1 MFLPLFFVTF
11 AAIIT
16 YLNKKRTKNMKHIR
30 HYLTALFAIALSLM
44 VWADSGELFTSGK
57 LSSSLINCIVQDKYG
72 YIWVGTEYG
81 LSKFDGYRFTNYLH
95 NEEDTTSITDNI
107 ISDLLVDKKGNLWI
121 GCAKGLM
128 RYNYETNNFSRL
140 QFPDGRKPR
149 IYSMVESHRGDILLG
164 TAGYGLYSVKNNG
177 IEKTAN
183 NRFTIKWERAY
194 AKRDSDVFFTHIYED
209 KHHYL
214 WQSSHLS
221 TFTRF
226 IEKQG
231 KVQRKDFKSPYG
243 APVAFIQHRP
253 QAMLI
258 VCMYGIIYY
267 DYRTGRIADAGYD
280 LGTFKNHVTINNATF
295 DHEGNLYISTSEH
308 GALIIKKGSN
318 KVEQL
323 ENSNSNFNLSTAF
336 VNDIIEDKDNN
347 LWIGC
352 YKKGLYLLNQRQQA
366 FSSWSFSAQNY
377 IIGSSVSSIA
387 PGENGETWCTVQ
399 NSGVFC
405 FDASGKIIAH
415 PTSPAGTCIIYKD
428 RRGAYWISNGSA
440 LYSYN
445 PHTGAYQEKL
455 TFTSAGIYCMTDDNQ
470 GNLYI
475 SVYSKGLYIYN
486 VESGK
491 VTVLNMRQRGNKG
504 FLCNDW
510 VRSMAF
516 DHTGHLW
523 IGTSNGVS
531 CLNTKTL
538 SFKDFGWNN
547 ILKDRQANGIC
558 EGKNGNMIIG
568 TEEGLYLFDR
578 KNNKTLALPH
588 AEVLKGKQVCS
599 IIKDHQGDL
608 WISTTMGIWQYD
620 QKNRQ
625 FIGHING
632 NGLTTREYVLGSSM
646 HTASDLIAFGTSD
659 GITTFYPERVKAKK
673 MELGDVHLTNFIID
687 GKPINCLTDE
697 FTIPYEENSFT
708 LEFSLL
714 NYRNTD
720 NISFQYR
727 INEGKWNS
735 TNEGSNAVSFNKLK
749 PGSYTLEVRAMS
761 NGNFSKKSTIIHIK
775 VCDPWYASTWAF
787 LLYFLTAAGII
798 LYIIYRYERH
808 RKEDLEETKM
818 QFLINA
824 THDIRSPLTLIME
837 PLKKLKERLGN
848 AEEYQADIDTID
860 RNAQRLLTLVNQI
873 LDKRRL
879 DKHQMNLSCRETNLV
894 EFSQGLVSLFTYNA
908 NLRGINIR
916 LEMPETPVNAWI
928 DRNKLDKAIANLL
941 SNAFKYTPNGGEI
954 IFRIEKQDK
963 KVLLYVI
970 DSGKGLGK
978 NDDAKTLFERFYQGK
993 NSADMHLGG
1002 SGIGLNLCRSIVRL
1016 HGGDVTARN
1025 REDGT
1030 SGACFIIELPLG
1042 KEHLKDSQINSDYV
1056 VNGKKQQRGA
1066 ASRNSKIL
1074 LVDDDIEI
1082 CRYLKSELSDW
1093 YRFVICNNGKE
1104 ALKQLLSGDFD
1115 LVVSDVV
1122 MPEMDGITLLRN
1134 IKGNANISHV
1144 PVIMLTSKS
1153 EISDRLEGIK
1163 LGADAY
1169 LAKPFS
1175 LEELHLT
1182 IDNLIDNVRRLKGK
1196 FSGALKQDD
1205 KVEKIEVKGYD
1216 EELMER
1222 IMKVVN
1228 ENLSDSDFNVEKMC
1242 DEVGVSRTQLHR
1254 KLKEMTGVP
1263 TSEFLRN
1270 IRLNEAARL
1279 IREHKINITQVSYMV
1294 GFANNS
1300 HFSTAF
1306 KKYFGMSPT
1315 EYAAKYTE

>member
-1 MFLPLFFVTF
+1 MIHPQTAVLGRAGGGMETISSVVGVADGLMLFVVKNHGLYLLDEKTGNTKLLQSPAGPIKVYSDFRKNVYVYGRDGIYEYDWKHQTYRLLLPANGLSLDGMQVDAAGNIYF
-11 AAIIT
+11 ASPGNGLYVWNRKSGKMTQYLMDDKRPHKTICNNWISEIRLDSRGWLWCATANGVSCMDTKTGYFDIILSRPLLEGKT
-16 YLNKKRTKNMKHIR
+16 CYSTLELSDGKI
-30 HYLTALFAIALSLM
+30 AIATEMGLYLYDRKKQQTTPWPHSESISGLRIYSLKKD
-44 VWADSGELFTSGK
+44 A
-57 LSSSLINCIVQDKYG
+57 
-72 YIWVGTEYG
+72 
-81 LSKFDGYRFTNYLH
+81 
-95 NEEDTTSITDNI
+95 
-107 ISDLLVDKKGNLWI
+107 KGNLWMSTAQGI
-121 GCAKGLM
+121 WCYDSKAKSFFSFEKGNGLLTKE
-128 RYNYETNNFSRL
+128 YLAGVVGSTS
-140 QFPDGRKPR
+140 DGV
-149 IYSMVESHRGDILLG
+149 IC
-164 TAGYGLYSVKNNG
+164 YGNSEGLTYFRPSQVKNYD
-177 IEKTAN
+177 EKTSA
-183 NRFTIKWERAY
+183 
-194 AKRDSDVFFTHIYED
+194 IY
-209 KHHYL
+209 
-214 WQSSHLS
+214 LS
-221 TFTRF
+221 GVLLDGKMAPF
-226 IEKQG
+226 IG
-231 KVQRKDFKSPYG
+231 DNLSVPSDFKS
-243 APVAFIQHRP
+243 I
-253 QAMLI
+253 
-258 VCMYGIIYY
+258 
-267 DYRTGRIADAGYD
+267 
-280 LGTFKNHVTINNATF
+280 
-295 DHEGNLYISTSEH
+295 
-308 GALIIKKGSN
+308 
-318 KVEQL
+318 
-323 ENSNSNFNLSTAF
+323 
-336 VNDIIEDKDNN
+336 
-347 LWIGC
+347 
-352 YKKGLYLLNQRQQA
+352 
-366 FSSWSFSAQNY
+366 
-377 IIGSSVSSIA
+377 
-387 PGENGETWCTVQ
+387 
-399 NSGVFC
+399 
-405 FDASGKIIAH
+405 
-415 PTSPAGTCIIYKD
+415 
-428 RRGAYWISNGSA
+428 
-440 LYSYN
+440 
-445 PHTGAYQEKL
+445 
-455 TFTSAGIYCMTDDNQ
+455 
-470 GNLYI
+470 
-475 SVYSKGLYIYN
+475 
-486 VESGK
+486 
-491 VTVLNMRQRGNKG
+491 VLN
-504 FLCNDW
+504 
-510 VRSMAF
+510 
-516 DHTGHLW
+516 
-523 IGTSNGVS
+523 
-531 CLNTKTL
+531 
-538 SFKDFGWNN
+538 
-547 ILKDRQANGIC
+547 
-558 EGKNGNMIIG
+558 
-568 TEEGLYLFDR
+568 
-578 KNNKTLALPH
+578 
-588 AEVLKGKQVCS
+588 
-599 IIKDHQGDL
+599 
-608 WISTTMGIWQYD
+608 
-620 QKNRQ
+620 
-625 FIGHING
+625 
-632 NGLTTREYVLGSSM
+632 
-646 HTASDLIAFGTSD
+646 
-659 GITTFYPERVKAKK
+659 
-673 MELGDVHLTNFIID
+673 
-687 GKPINCLTDE
+687 
-697 FTIPYEENSFT
+697 
-708 LEFSLL
+708 FSLL
-714 NYRNTD
+714 DYQSVG
-720 NISFQYR
+720 NIVFQYR
-727 INEGKWNS
+727 INGGKWI
-735 TNEGSNAVSFNKLK
+735 SNAAGDNSFNFTGL
-749 PGSYTLEVRAMS
+749 SYGHYRIEVRTYC
-761 NGNFSKKSTIIHIK
+761 NGKYSIYNKVIK
-775 VCDPWYASTWAF
+775 LNVLAPWYLTVWAKLIYLSLVLGF
-787 LLYFLTAAGII
+787 MAAVIF
-798 LYIIYRYERH
+798 IYLHKKKR
-808 RKEDLEETKM
+808 DLEEAKM

-848 AEEYQADIDTID
+848 AEEYHEDIDTMD

-873 LDKRRL
+873 LDKGRL

-894 EFSQGLVSLFTYNA
+894 EFSRGLVSLFTYNA

-1016 HGGDVTARN
+1016 HGGDVYAHN
-1025 REDGT
+1025 REDGK

-1042 KEHLKDSQINSDYV
+1042 KEHLKNNQICLDNV
-1056 VNGKKQQRGA
+1056 GTKKKQQRGA

-1196 FSGALKQDD
+1196 FTGALKQDD
-1205 KVEKIEVKGYD
+1205 KVEKVEVKGYD

-1315 EYAAKYTE
+1315 EYAARYSE

>member
-1 MFLPLFFVTF
+1 MKRLLLFGV
-11 AAIIT
+11 
-16 YLNKKRTKNMKHIR
+16 LC
-30 HYLTALFAIALSLM
+30 LM
-44 VWADSGELFTSGK
+44 QMLACFSYANSGRLYTSNDM
-57 LSSSLINCIVQDKYG
+57 SSSLIRCIIQDKYG
-72 YIWVGTEYG
+72 FIWVGTNYG
-81 LSKFDGYRFTNYLH
+81 LNRFDGYKFSTYLC
-95 NEEDTTSITDNI
+95 NPADTTTIQDNGI
-107 ISDLLVDKKGNLWI
+107 VKVYPYSKEFLFVATNRGLYKYSYLTNSFQHIVLEKHDEKIRISSLVEDRKHNLLI
-121 GCAKGLM
+121 
-128 RYNYETNNFSRL
+128 
-140 QFPDGRKPR
+140 
-149 IYSMVESHRGDILLG
+149 G
-164 TAGYGLYSVKNNG
+164 TAGYGAYKLDMTTGKVTRLSRKSANSV
-177 IEKTAN
+177 
-183 NRFTIKWERAY
+183 
-194 AKRDSDVFFTHIYED
+194 DDFFGMLFFDDEG
-209 KHHYL
+209 YL
-214 WQSSHLS
+214 WQANHTKVL
-221 TFTRF
+221 R
-226 IEKQG
+226 KYKYDG
-231 KVQRKDFKSPYG
+231 KSIRLVSVYEPKDLFGIRKLYATDKKGFF
-243 APVAFIQHRP
+243 VAHTG
-253 QAMLI
+253 
-258 VCMYGIIYY
+258 GIMRY
-267 DYRTGRIADAGYD
+267 DYASHSFSRYDFDFSAHQGAGYISTATLD
-280 LGTFKNHVTINNATF
+280 KYGNLWLGTSGDGTFKIPHGSRKAYRVELNNQSFIF
-295 DHEGNLYISTSEH
+295 DNAHISDLLIDRDGNQWY
-308 GALIIKKGSN
+308 
-318 KVEQL
+318 
-323 ENSNSNFNLSTAF
+323 
-336 VNDIIEDKDNN
+336 
-347 LWIGC
+347 GC
-352 YKKGLYLLNQRQQA
+352 YMKGLFLSNNDRNVFHSVTLDDLGAGMETISSVVGVADGLMLFVVKNHGLYLLDEKTGNTRKLKCPAGLVKVYSDFRKKVYVYASEGIYEYDWKHQTYQLLLPNNGL
-366 FSSWSFSAQNY
+366 SFDGMQIDAAGNMYLTSQ
-377 IIGSSVSSIA
+377 G
-387 PGENGETWCTVQ
+387 NGLYVW
-399 NSGVFC
+399 NRK
-405 FDASGKIIAH
+405 SGKM
-415 PTSPAGTCIIYKD
+415 TQYLMDD
-428 RRGAYWISNGSA
+428 RRPHKTICNNWIADIRLDS
-440 LYSYN
+440 
-445 PHTGAYQEKL
+445 
-455 TFTSAGIYCMTDDNQ
+455 
-470 GNLYI
+470 
-475 SVYSKGLYIYN
+475 
-486 VESGK
+486 
-491 VTVLNMRQRGNKG
+491 RG
-504 FLCNDW
+504 
-510 VRSMAF
+510 R
-516 DHTGHLW
+516 LW
-523 IGTSNGVS
+523 CATTNGVS
-531 CLNTKTL
+531 CMDTKTGYFDVIL
-538 SFKDFGWNN
+538 SRP
-547 ILKDRQANGIC
+547 LL
-558 EGKNGNMIIG
+558 EGKTCYSTLELSDSKIAIA
-568 TEEGLYLFDR
+568 TEMGLYLYDAKKQQTTPWPHSESISGLR
-578 KNNKTLALPH
+578 IYSLEKDAKGTL
-588 AEVLKGKQVCS
+588 
-599 IIKDHQGDL
+599 
-608 WISTTMGIWQYD
+608 WMSTAQGIWCYD
-620 QKNRQ
+620 SKAKS
-625 FIGHING
+625 FFSFEKG
-632 NGLTTREYVLGSSM
+632 NGLLTKEYLAGVFGSTPDGVICYGNSEGLTYFRPSEVKDYNEKMSAIYLSGVL
-646 HTASDLIAFGTSD
+646 L
-659 GITTFYPERVKAKK
+659 
-673 MELGDVHLTNFIID
+673 D
-687 GKPINCLTDE
+687 GKMAPFIGDNLSVPSD
-697 FTIPYEENSFT
+697 FKSIVLS
-708 LEFSLL
+708 FSLL
-714 NYRNTD
+714 DYQSVG
-720 NISFQYR
+720 NIVFQYR
-727 INEGKWNS
+727 INGGKWISNTVGDNS
-735 TNEGSNAVSFNKLK
+735 LNFTGL
-749 PGSYTLEVRAMS
+749 SYGHYRIEVRTYC
-761 NGNFSKKSTIIHIK
+761 NGKYSMYNK
-775 VCDPWYASTWAF
+775 VINLDVLAPWYLTVWAKLIYLF
-787 LLYFLTAAGII
+787 LILGFTAAVII
-798 LYIIYRYERH
+798 VFL
-808 RKEDLEETKM
+808 RKKKRDLEEAKM

-879 DKHQMNLSCRETNLV
+879 DKHQMKLSCRETNLV
-894 EFSQGLVSLFTYNA
+894 EFSRGLVSLFTYNA

-916 LEMPETPVNAWI
+916 LEIPETPVNAWI

-1042 KEHLKDSQINSDYV
+1042 KEHLKNNQIYSD
-1056 VNGKKQQRGA
+1056 NGETKKKQQRDA
-1066 ASRNSKIL
+1066 ASRNCKIL

-1104 ALKQLLSGDFD
+1104 ALNQLFSDDFD
-1115 LVVSDVV
+1115 LVISDVV
-1122 MPEMDGITLLRN
+1122 MPEMDGITLLKN

-1205 KVEKIEVKGYD
+1205 KVEKIEVKGND

-1228 ENLSDSDFNVEKMC
+1228 ENMSDSDFNVEKMC

>member
-1 MFLPLFFVTF
+1 MKRFILFSIFCFVQ
-11 AAIIT
+11 
-16 YLNKKRTKNMKHIR
+16 M
-30 HYLTALFAIALSLM
+30 LTCFSYAN
-44 VWADSGELFTSGK
+44 SGRLYTSNDM
-57 LSSSLINCIVQDKYG
+57 SSSLIRCIIQDKYG
-72 YIWVGTEYG
+72 FIWVGTNYG
-81 LSKFDGYRFTNYLH
+81 LNRFDGYKFSTYLC
-95 NEEDTTSITDNI
+95 NPADTTTIQDNDI
-107 ISDLLVDKKGNLWI
+107 VKLYPYSKEFLFVATNRGLYKYSYLTNSFQHIVLEKIDEKIRISSLIEDGKHNLLI
-121 GCAKGLM
+121 
-128 RYNYETNNFSRL
+128 
-140 QFPDGRKPR
+140 
-149 IYSMVESHRGDILLG
+149 G
-164 TAGYGLYSVKNNG
+164 TAGYGAYRLDMTTGKVTRLSRKSANSV
-177 IEKTAN
+177 
-183 NRFTIKWERAY
+183 
-194 AKRDSDVFFTHIYED
+194 DDFFAMLFFDDEG
-209 KHHYL
+209 YL
-214 WQSSHLS
+214 WQANHTKVL
-221 TFTRF
+221 R
-226 IEKQG
+226 KYKYNG
-231 KVQRKDFKSPYG
+231 KSIKLVSVYEPKGLFSVCKLYAADKKGFF
-243 APVAFIQHRP
+243 VAH
-253 QAMLI
+253 
-258 VCMYGIIYY
+258 VGGIMRY
-267 DYRTGRIADAGYD
+267 DYASHRFSRYDFDFSAHQGAGYISAVTLD
-280 LGTFKNHVTINNATF
+280 KYGNLWLGTSGDGTFKIPHGSRKAYRVELNNQSFIF
-295 DHEGNLYISTSEH
+295 DNAHISDLLIDRDGNQWY
-308 GALIIKKGSN
+308 
-318 KVEQL
+318 
-323 ENSNSNFNLSTAF
+323 
-336 VNDIIEDKDNN
+336 
-347 LWIGC
+347 GC
-352 YKKGLYLLNQRQQA
+352 YMKGLFLSNNDKNVFHPVSLDELGAGMETISSVVGVADGLMLFVVKNHGLYLLDEKTGNTKLLQ
-366 FSSWSFSAQNY
+366 
-377 IIGSSVSSIA
+377 
-387 PGENGETWCTVQ
+387 
-399 NSGVFC
+399 
-405 FDASGKIIAH
+405 
-415 PTSPAGTCIIYKD
+415 SPAGPIKVYSDFRKDVYVYGRDGIYEYDWKHQTYRLLLPANGFSLD
-428 RRGAYWISNGSA
+428 YMQVDAAGNIYFTSQGNGLYVWNRKSGKMTQYLMDDKRPHKTICNNWISEIRLDS
-440 LYSYN
+440 
-445 PHTGAYQEKL
+445 
-455 TFTSAGIYCMTDDNQ
+455 
-470 GNLYI
+470 
-475 SVYSKGLYIYN
+475 
-486 VESGK
+486 
-491 VTVLNMRQRGNKG
+491 RG
-504 FLCNDW
+504 W
-510 VRSMAF
+510 
-516 DHTGHLW
+516 LW
-523 IGTSNGVS
+523 CATANGVS
-531 CLNTKTL
+531 CMDTKTGYFDIIL
-538 SFKDFGWNN
+538 SRP
-547 ILKDRQANGIC
+547 LL
-558 EGKNGNMIIG
+558 EGKSCYSTLELSDGKIALA
-568 TEEGLYLFDR
+568 TEMGLYLYDR
-578 KNNKTLALPH
+578 KKQQTTPWPH
-588 AEVLKGKQVCS
+588 SESISGLRIYSLK
-599 IIKDHQGDL
+599 KDVKGNL
-608 WISTTMGIWQYD
+608 WMSTAQGIWCYD
-620 QKNRQ
+620 SKAKS
-625 FIGHING
+625 FFSFEKG
-632 NGLTTREYVLGSSM
+632 NGLLTKEYLAGVVGS
-646 HTASDLIAFGTSD
+646 TSD
-659 GITTFYPERVKAKK
+659 GVICYGNSEGLTYFQPSEVKDYNEKTSAIY
-673 MELGDVHLTNFIID
+673 LSGVLLD
-687 GKPINCLTDE
+687 GKMAPFIGDNLSVPSD
-697 FTIPYEENSFT
+697 FKSIVLSFSQ
-708 LEFSLL
+708 LDYQSVG
-714 NYRNTD
+714 
-720 NISFQYR
+720 NIVFQYR
-727 INEGKWNS
+727 INGGKWI
-735 TNEGSNAVSFNKLK
+735 SNAAGDNSFNFTGL
-749 PGSYTLEVRAMS
+749 SYGHYRIEVRTYC
-761 NGNFSKKSTIIHIK
+761 NGKYSTYKKVINLD
-775 VCDPWYASTWAF
+775 VLAPWFLTVWAK
-787 LLYFLTAAGII
+787 LLYLFLILGLTAAAII
-798 LYIIYRYERH
+798 VYL
-808 RKEDLEETKM
+808 RKKKRDLEEAKM

>member
-1 MFLPLFFVTF
+1 MKRFILFSIFCFVQ
-11 AAIIT
+11 
-16 YLNKKRTKNMKHIR
+16 M
-30 HYLTALFAIALSLM
+30 LTCFSYAN
-44 VWADSGELFTSGK
+44 SGRLYTSNDM
-57 LSSSLINCIVQDKYG
+57 SSSLIRCIIQDKYG
-72 YIWVGTEYG
+72 FIWVGTNYG
-81 LSKFDGYRFTNYLH
+81 LNRFDGYKFSTYLC
-95 NEEDTTSITDNI
+95 NPADTTTIQDNDI
-107 ISDLLVDKKGNLWI
+107 VKLYPYSKEFLFVATNRGLYKYSYLTNSFRHIVLEKKDEKIRVSSLIEDGKHNLLI
-121 GCAKGLM
+121 
-128 RYNYETNNFSRL
+128 
-140 QFPDGRKPR
+140 
-149 IYSMVESHRGDILLG
+149 G
-164 TAGYGLYSVKNNG
+164 TAGYGAYRLDMTTGKVTRLSRKSANSV
-177 IEKTAN
+177 
-183 NRFTIKWERAY
+183 
-194 AKRDSDVFFTHIYED
+194 DDFFAMLFFDDEG
-209 KHHYL
+209 YL
-214 WQSSHLS
+214 WQANHTKVL
-221 TFTRF
+221 R
-226 IEKQG
+226 KYKYNG
-231 KVQRKDFKSPYG
+231 KSIKLVSVYEPKDLFGIRKLYATDKKGFF
-243 APVAFIQHRP
+243 VAHTG
-253 QAMLI
+253 
-258 VCMYGIIYY
+258 GIMRY
-267 DYRTGRIADAGYD
+267 DYASHSFSRYDFDFSAHQGAGYISAVTLD
-280 LGTFKNHVTINNATF
+280 KYGNLWLGTSGDGTFKIPHGSRKAYRVELNNQSFIF
-295 DHEGNLYISTSEH
+295 DNAHISDLLIDRDGNQWY
-308 GALIIKKGSN
+308 
-318 KVEQL
+318 
-323 ENSNSNFNLSTAF
+323 
-336 VNDIIEDKDNN
+336 
-347 LWIGC
+347 GC
-352 YKKGLYLLNQRQQA
+352 YMKGLFLSNNDKNVFHPVSLDELGA
-366 FSSWSFSAQNY
+366 GMET
-377 IIGSSVSSIA
+377 ISSV
-387 PGENGETWCTVQ
+387 V
-399 NSGVFC
+399 GVADGLMLFVVKNHGL
-405 FDASGKIIAH
+405 FLLDEKTGNTKLLQ
-415 PTSPAGTCIIYKD
+415 SPAGSIKVYSDFRKNVYVYGRDGIYEYDWKHQTYRLLLPANGLSLD
-428 RRGAYWISNGSA
+428 DMRVDAAGNIYFTSQGNGLYVWNRKSGKMTQYLMDDKRPHKTICNNWISEIRLDS
-440 LYSYN
+440 
-445 PHTGAYQEKL
+445 
-455 TFTSAGIYCMTDDNQ
+455 
-470 GNLYI
+470 
-475 SVYSKGLYIYN
+475 
-486 VESGK
+486 
-491 VTVLNMRQRGNKG
+491 RG
-504 FLCNDW
+504 W
-510 VRSMAF
+510 
-516 DHTGHLW
+516 LW
-523 IGTSNGVS
+523 CATANGVS
-531 CLNTKTL
+531 CMDTKTGYFDIIL
-538 SFKDFGWNN
+538 SRP
-547 ILKDRQANGIC
+547 LL
-558 EGKNGNMIIG
+558 EGKTCYSTLELSDGKIAIA
-568 TEEGLYLFDR
+568 TEMGLYLYDR
-578 KNNKTLALPH
+578 KKQQTTPWPH
-588 AEVLKGKQVCS
+588 SESISGLKIYSLK
-599 IIKDHQGDL
+599 KDVKGNL
-608 WISTTMGIWQYD
+608 WMSTAQGIWCYD
-620 QKNRQ
+620 SKAKS
-625 FIGHING
+625 FFSFEKG
-632 NGLTTREYVLGSSM
+632 NGLLTKEYLAGVVGS
-646 HTASDLIAFGTSD
+646 TSD
-659 GITTFYPERVKAKK
+659 GVICYGNSEGLTYFRPSQVKDYNEKTSVIY
-673 MELGDVHLTNFIID
+673 LSGVLLD
-687 GKPINCLTDE
+687 GKMAPFIGDNLSVPSD
-697 FTIPYEENSFT
+697 FKSIVLSFSQ
-708 LEFSLL
+708 LDYQSVG
-714 NYRNTD
+714 
-720 NISFQYR
+720 NIVFQYR
-727 INEGKWNS
+727 INGGKWI
-735 TNEGSNAVSFNKLK
+735 SNAAGDNSFNFTGL
-749 PGSYTLEVRAMS
+749 SYGHYRIEVRIYC
-761 NGNFSKKSTIIHIK
+761 NGKYSTYKKVINLD
-775 VCDPWYASTWAF
+775 VLAPWFLTVWAKLIYLF
-787 LLYFLTAAGII
+787 LILGLTAAAII
-798 LYIIYRYERH
+798 VYL
-808 RKEDLEETKM
+808 RKKKRDLEEAKM

-848 AEEYQADIDTID
+848 AQEYQADIDTID

-941 SNAFKYTPNGGEI
+941 SNAFKYTPNGSEI

-1016 HGGDVTARN
+1016 HGGDVYAHN
-1025 REDGT
+1025 REDGK

-1056 VNGKKQQRGA
+1056 VNGKKLQRSGA
-1066 ASRNSKIL
+1066 SKNSKIL

-1082 CRYLKSELSDW
+1082 CRYIKTELSDW

-1104 ALKQLLSGDFD
+1104 ALKQLLTDDFD

-1182 IDNLIDNVRRLKGK
+1182 VDNLIDNVRRLKGK

>member
-1 MFLPLFFVTF
+1 MKKDMPLEGLRWSRDSGSALYDTPQNGRSRTGWGGMETISSVVGVADGLMLFVVKNHGLYLLDEKTGNTKLLQSPAGPIKVYSDFRKNVYVYGRDGIYEYDWKHQTYRLLLPANGLSLDGMQVD
-11 AAIIT
+11 AAGNIYFTSPGNGLYVWNRKSGKMTQYLMDDKRPHKTICNNWTSEIRLDSRGWLWCATANGVSCMDTKTGYFDIILSRPLLEGKSCYST
-16 YLNKKRTKNMKHIR
+16 LELPDGRI
-30 HYLTALFAIALSLM
+30 AIATEMGLYLYDRKKQQTTPWPHSESISGLRIYSLKKD
-44 VWADSGELFTSGK
+44 V
-57 LSSSLINCIVQDKYG
+57 
-72 YIWVGTEYG
+72 
-81 LSKFDGYRFTNYLH
+81 
-95 NEEDTTSITDNI
+95 
-107 ISDLLVDKKGNLWI
+107 KGNLWMSTAQGI
-121 GCAKGLM
+121 WCYDSKAKSFFSFEKGNGLLTKEYLAGVVGTTSDGVICYGNSEGLTYF
-128 RYNYETNNFSRL
+128 RPSQVKDYN
-140 QFPDGRKPR
+140 
-149 IYSMVESHRGDILLG
+149 
-164 TAGYGLYSVKNNG
+164 
-177 IEKTAN
+177 EKTSA
-183 NRFTIKWERAY
+183 
-194 AKRDSDVFFTHIYED
+194 IY
-209 KHHYL
+209 
-214 WQSSHLS
+214 LS
-221 TFTRF
+221 GVLLDGKMAPF
-226 IEKQG
+226 IG
-231 KVQRKDFKSPYG
+231 DNLSVPSDFKS
-243 APVAFIQHRP
+243 
-253 QAMLI
+253 I
-258 VCMYGIIYY
+258 V
-267 DYRTGRIADAGYD
+267 
-280 LGTFKNHVTINNATF
+280 L
-295 DHEGNLYISTSEH
+295 
-308 GALIIKKGSN
+308 
-318 KVEQL
+318 
-323 ENSNSNFNLSTAF
+323 
-336 VNDIIEDKDNN
+336 
-347 LWIGC
+347 
-352 YKKGLYLLNQRQQA
+352 
-366 FSSWSFSAQNY
+366 SFSQLDY
-377 IIGSSVSSIA
+377 QSV
-387 PGENGETWCTVQ
+387 
-399 NSGVFC
+399 
-405 FDASGKIIAH
+405 
-415 PTSPAGTCIIYKD
+415 
-428 RRGAYWISNGSA
+428 
-440 LYSYN
+440 
-445 PHTGAYQEKL
+445 
-455 TFTSAGIYCMTDDNQ
+455 
-470 GNLYI
+470 GNI
-475 SVYSKGLYIYN
+475 V
-486 VESGK
+486 
-491 VTVLNMRQRGNKG
+491 
-504 FLCNDW
+504 
-510 VRSMAF
+510 
-516 DHTGHLW
+516 
-523 IGTSNGVS
+523 
-531 CLNTKTL
+531 
-538 SFKDFGWNN
+538 
-547 ILKDRQANGIC
+547 
-558 EGKNGNMIIG
+558 
-568 TEEGLYLFDR
+568 
-578 KNNKTLALPH
+578 
-588 AEVLKGKQVCS
+588 
-599 IIKDHQGDL
+599 
-608 WISTTMGIWQYD
+608 
-620 QKNRQ
+620 
-625 FIGHING
+625 
-632 NGLTTREYVLGSSM
+632 
-646 HTASDLIAFGTSD
+646 
-659 GITTFYPERVKAKK
+659 
-673 MELGDVHLTNFIID
+673 
-687 GKPINCLTDE
+687 
-697 FTIPYEENSFT
+697 
-708 LEFSLL
+708 
-714 NYRNTD
+714 
-720 NISFQYR
+720 FQYR
-727 INEGKWNS
+727 INGGKWI
-735 TNEGSNAVSFNKLK
+735 SNAAGDNSFNFTGL
-749 PGSYTLEVRAMS
+749 SYGHYRIEVRTYC
-761 NGNFSKKSTIIHIK
+761 NGKYSTYKKVINLD
-775 VCDPWYASTWAF
+775 VLAPWFLTVWAKLIYLF
-787 LLYFLTAAGII
+787 LILGLTAAAII
-798 LYIIYRYERH
+798 VYL
-808 RKEDLEETKM
+808 RKKKRDLEEAKM

-837 PLKKLKERLGN
+837 PLKKLKEKLGN

-1205 KVEKIEVKGYD
+1205 KVEKVEVKGYD

>member
-1 MFLPLFFVTF
+1 MLFSIFCFVQ
-11 AAIIT
+11 
-16 YLNKKRTKNMKHIR
+16 M
-30 HYLTALFAIALSLM
+30 LTCFSYAN
-44 VWADSGELFTSGK
+44 SGRLYTSNDM
-57 LSSSLINCIVQDKYG
+57 SSSLIRCIIQDKYG
-72 YIWVGTEYG
+72 FIWVGTNFG
-81 LSKFDGYRFTNYLH
+81 LNRFDGYKFCTYLC
-95 NEEDTTSITDNI
+95 NPADTTTIQDNDI
-107 ISDLLVDKKGNLWI
+107 VKLYPYSKEFLFVATNRGLYKYSYLTNSFQHIVLEKKDEKIRISSLIEDGKHNLLI
-121 GCAKGLM
+121 
-128 RYNYETNNFSRL
+128 
-140 QFPDGRKPR
+140 
-149 IYSMVESHRGDILLG
+149 G
-164 TAGYGLYSVKNNG
+164 TAGYGAYRLDMTTGKVTRLSRKSANSVDN
-177 IEKTAN
+177 
-183 NRFTIKWERAY
+183 
-194 AKRDSDVFFTHIYED
+194 FFAMLFFDAEG
-209 KHHYL
+209 YL
-214 WQSSHLS
+214 WQANHTKVL
-221 TFTRF
+221 R
-226 IEKQG
+226 KYKYNG
-231 KVQRKDFKSPYG
+231 KSIKLVSVYEPKGLFSVCKLYAADKKGFF
-243 APVAFIQHRP
+243 VAH
-253 QAMLI
+253 
-258 VCMYGIIYY
+258 VGGIMRY
-267 DYRTGRIADAGYD
+267 DYASHRFSRYDFDFSAHQGAGYISAVTLD
-280 LGTFKNHVTINNATF
+280 KYGNLWLGTSGDGTFKIPHGSRKAYRVELNNQSFIF
-295 DHEGNLYISTSEH
+295 DNAHISDLLIDRDGNQWY
-308 GALIIKKGSN
+308 
-318 KVEQL
+318 
-323 ENSNSNFNLSTAF
+323 
-336 VNDIIEDKDNN
+336 
-347 LWIGC
+347 GC
-352 YKKGLYLLNQRQQA
+352 YMKGLFLSNNDKNVFHPVSLDELGAGMETISSVVGVADGLMLFVVKNHGLYLLDEKTGNTKLLQ
-366 FSSWSFSAQNY
+366 
-377 IIGSSVSSIA
+377 
-387 PGENGETWCTVQ
+387 
-399 NSGVFC
+399 
-405 FDASGKIIAH
+405 
-415 PTSPAGTCIIYKD
+415 SPAGPIKVYSDFRKNVYVYGRDGIYEYDWKHQTYRLLLPANGLSLD
-428 RRGAYWISNGSA
+428 YMQVDAAGNIYFTSQGNGLYVWNRKSGKMTQYLMDDKRPHKTICNNWISEIRLDS
-440 LYSYN
+440 
-445 PHTGAYQEKL
+445 
-455 TFTSAGIYCMTDDNQ
+455 
-470 GNLYI
+470 
-475 SVYSKGLYIYN
+475 
-486 VESGK
+486 
-491 VTVLNMRQRGNKG
+491 RG
-504 FLCNDW
+504 W
-510 VRSMAF
+510 
-516 DHTGHLW
+516 LW
-523 IGTSNGVS
+523 CATANGVS
-531 CLNTKTL
+531 CMDTKTGYFDIIL
-538 SFKDFGWNN
+538 SRP
-547 ILKDRQANGIC
+547 LL
-558 EGKNGNMIIG
+558 EGKSCYSTLELSDGKIAIA
-568 TEEGLYLFDR
+568 TEMGLYLYDR
-578 KNNKTLALPH
+578 KKQQTTPWPH
-588 AEVLKGKQVCS
+588 SESISGLRIYSLK
-599 IIKDHQGDL
+599 KDVKGNL
-608 WISTTMGIWQYD
+608 WMSTAQGIWCYD
-620 QKNRQ
+620 SKAKS
-625 FIGHING
+625 FFSFEKG
-632 NGLTTREYVLGSSM
+632 NGLLTKEYLAGVVGS
-646 HTASDLIAFGTSD
+646 TSD
-659 GITTFYPERVKAKK
+659 GVICYGNSEGLTYFQPSEVKDYNEKTSAIY
-673 MELGDVHLTNFIID
+673 LSGVLLD
-687 GKPINCLTDE
+687 GKMAPFIGDNLSVPSD
-697 FTIPYEENSFT
+697 FKSIVLSFSQ
-708 LEFSLL
+708 LDYQSVG
-714 NYRNTD
+714 
-720 NISFQYR
+720 NIVFQYR
-727 INEGKWNS
+727 INGGKWI
-735 TNEGSNAVSFNKLK
+735 SNAAGDNSFNFTGL
-749 PGSYTLEVRAMS
+749 SYGHYRIEVRTYC
-761 NGNFSKKSTIIHIK
+761 NGKYSTYKKVINLD
-775 VCDPWYASTWAF
+775 VLAPWFLTVWAK
-787 LLYFLTAAGII
+787 LLYLFLILGLTAAAII
-798 LYIIYRYERH
+798 VYL
-808 RKEDLEETKM
+808 RKKKRDLEEAKM

-879 DKHQMNLSCRETNLV
+879 DMHQMNLSCRETNLV

>member
-1 MFLPLFFVTF
+1 MKKDMPLEGLRWSRDSGSALYDTPPNGRSRTGWGGMETISSVVGVADGLMLFVVKNHGLYLLDEKTGNTKLLQSPAGPIKVYSDFRKNVYVYGRDGIYEYDWKHQTYRLLLPANGLSLDGMQVDAAGNIYF
-11 AAIIT
+11 ASPGNGLYVWNRKSGKMTQYLMDDKRPHKTICNNWISEIRLDSRGWLWCATANGVSCMDTKTGYFDIILSRPLLEGKT
-16 YLNKKRTKNMKHIR
+16 CYSTLELSDGKI
-30 HYLTALFAIALSLM
+30 AIATEMGLYLYDRKKQQTTPWPHSESISGLRIYSLKKD
-44 VWADSGELFTSGK
+44 A
-57 LSSSLINCIVQDKYG
+57 
-72 YIWVGTEYG
+72 
-81 LSKFDGYRFTNYLH
+81 
-95 NEEDTTSITDNI
+95 
-107 ISDLLVDKKGNLWI
+107 KGNLWMSTAQGI
-121 GCAKGLM
+121 WCYDSKAKSFFSFEKGNGLLTKE
-128 RYNYETNNFSRL
+128 YLAGVVGSTS
-140 QFPDGRKPR
+140 DGV
-149 IYSMVESHRGDILLG
+149 IC
-164 TAGYGLYSVKNNG
+164 YGNSEGLTYFRPSQVKNYD
-177 IEKTAN
+177 EKTSA
-183 NRFTIKWERAY
+183 
-194 AKRDSDVFFTHIYED
+194 IY
-209 KHHYL
+209 
-214 WQSSHLS
+214 LS
-221 TFTRF
+221 GVLLDGKMAPF
-226 IEKQG
+226 IG
-231 KVQRKDFKSPYG
+231 DNLSVPSDFKS
-243 APVAFIQHRP
+243 I
-253 QAMLI
+253 
-258 VCMYGIIYY
+258 
-267 DYRTGRIADAGYD
+267 
-280 LGTFKNHVTINNATF
+280 
-295 DHEGNLYISTSEH
+295 
-308 GALIIKKGSN
+308 
-318 KVEQL
+318 
-323 ENSNSNFNLSTAF
+323 
-336 VNDIIEDKDNN
+336 
-347 LWIGC
+347 
-352 YKKGLYLLNQRQQA
+352 
-366 FSSWSFSAQNY
+366 
-377 IIGSSVSSIA
+377 
-387 PGENGETWCTVQ
+387 
-399 NSGVFC
+399 
-405 FDASGKIIAH
+405 
-415 PTSPAGTCIIYKD
+415 
-428 RRGAYWISNGSA
+428 
-440 LYSYN
+440 
-445 PHTGAYQEKL
+445 
-455 TFTSAGIYCMTDDNQ
+455 
-470 GNLYI
+470 
-475 SVYSKGLYIYN
+475 
-486 VESGK
+486 
-491 VTVLNMRQRGNKG
+491 VLN
-504 FLCNDW
+504 
-510 VRSMAF
+510 
-516 DHTGHLW
+516 
-523 IGTSNGVS
+523 
-531 CLNTKTL
+531 
-538 SFKDFGWNN
+538 
-547 ILKDRQANGIC
+547 
-558 EGKNGNMIIG
+558 
-568 TEEGLYLFDR
+568 
-578 KNNKTLALPH
+578 
-588 AEVLKGKQVCS
+588 
-599 IIKDHQGDL
+599 
-608 WISTTMGIWQYD
+608 
-620 QKNRQ
+620 
-625 FIGHING
+625 
-632 NGLTTREYVLGSSM
+632 
-646 HTASDLIAFGTSD
+646 
-659 GITTFYPERVKAKK
+659 
-673 MELGDVHLTNFIID
+673 
-687 GKPINCLTDE
+687 
-697 FTIPYEENSFT
+697 
-708 LEFSLL
+708 FSLL
-714 NYRNTD
+714 DYQSVG
-720 NISFQYR
+720 NIVFQYR
-727 INEGKWNS
+727 INGGKWI
-735 TNEGSNAVSFNKLK
+735 SNAAGDNSFNFTGL
-749 PGSYTLEVRAMS
+749 SYGHYRIEVRTYC
-761 NGNFSKKSTIIHIK
+761 NGKYSIYNKVIK
-775 VCDPWYASTWAF
+775 LNVLAPWYLTVWAKLIYLSLVLGF
-787 LLYFLTAAGII
+787 MAAVIF
-798 LYIIYRYERH
+798 IYLHKKKR
-808 RKEDLEETKM
+808 DLEEAKM

-848 AEEYQADIDTID
+848 AEEYHEDIDTMD

-873 LDKRRL
+873 LDKGRL

-894 EFSQGLVSLFTYNA
+894 EFSRGLVSLFTYNA

-1016 HGGDVTARN
+1016 HGGDVYAHN
-1025 REDGT
+1025 REDGK

-1042 KEHLKDSQINSDYV
+1042 KEHLKNNQICLDNV
-1056 VNGKKQQRGA
+1056 GTKKKQQRGA

-1196 FSGALKQDD
+1196 FTGALKQDD
-1205 KVEKIEVKGYD
+1205 KVEKVEVKGYD

-1315 EYAAKYTE
+1315 EYAARYSE

>member
-1 MFLPLFFVTF
+1 MLFSIFCFVQ
-11 AAIIT
+11 
-16 YLNKKRTKNMKHIR
+16 M
-30 HYLTALFAIALSLM
+30 LTCFSYAN
-44 VWADSGELFTSGK
+44 SGRLYTSND
-57 LSSSLINCIVQDKYG
+57 LSSSLIRCIIQDKYG
-72 YIWVGTEYG
+72 FIWVGTNYG
-81 LSKFDGYRFTNYLH
+81 LNRFDGYKFSTYLC
-95 NEEDTTSITDNI
+95 NPADTTTIQDNDI
-107 ISDLLVDKKGNLWI
+107 VKLYPYSKEFLFVATNRGLYKYSYLTNSFQHIVLEKKDEKIRVSSLIEDGKHNLLI
-121 GCAKGLM
+121 
-128 RYNYETNNFSRL
+128 
-140 QFPDGRKPR
+140 
-149 IYSMVESHRGDILLG
+149 G
-164 TAGYGLYSVKNNG
+164 TAGYGAYRLDMTTGKVTRLSRKSANSV
-177 IEKTAN
+177 
-183 NRFTIKWERAY
+183 
-194 AKRDSDVFFTHIYED
+194 DDFFAMLFFDDEG
-209 KHHYL
+209 YL
-214 WQSSHLS
+214 WQANHTKVL
-221 TFTRF
+221 R
-226 IEKQG
+226 KYKYNG
-231 KVQRKDFKSPYG
+231 KSIQLVSVYEPKDLFGISKLYATDKKG
-243 APVAFIQHRP
+243 FFVAHTGGMMR
-253 QAMLI
+253 
-258 VCMYGIIYY
+258 Y
-267 DYRTGRIADAGYD
+267 DYASHSFSRYDFDFSAHQGAGYISAVTLD
-280 LGTFKNHVTINNATF
+280 KYGNLWLGTSGDGTFKIPHGSRKAYRVELNNQSFIF
-295 DHEGNLYISTSEH
+295 DNAHISDLLIDRDGNQWY
-308 GALIIKKGSN
+308 
-318 KVEQL
+318 
-323 ENSNSNFNLSTAF
+323 
-336 VNDIIEDKDNN
+336 
-347 LWIGC
+347 GC
-352 YKKGLYLLNQRQQA
+352 YMKGLFLSNNDKNVFHPVSLDELGAGMETISSVVGVADGLMLFVVKNHGLYLLDEKTGNTKLLQ
-366 FSSWSFSAQNY
+366 
-377 IIGSSVSSIA
+377 
-387 PGENGETWCTVQ
+387 
-399 NSGVFC
+399 
-405 FDASGKIIAH
+405 
-415 PTSPAGTCIIYKD
+415 SPAGPIKVYSDFRKNVYVYGRDGIYEYDWKHQTYRLLLPANGLSLD
-428 RRGAYWISNGSA
+428 DMRVDAAGNIYFTSQGNGLYVWNRKSGKMTQYLMDDKRPHKTICNNWISEIRLDS
-440 LYSYN
+440 
-445 PHTGAYQEKL
+445 
-455 TFTSAGIYCMTDDNQ
+455 
-470 GNLYI
+470 
-475 SVYSKGLYIYN
+475 
-486 VESGK
+486 
-491 VTVLNMRQRGNKG
+491 RG
-504 FLCNDW
+504 W
-510 VRSMAF
+510 
-516 DHTGHLW
+516 LW
-523 IGTSNGVS
+523 CATANGVS
-531 CLNTKTL
+531 CMDTKTGYFDIIL
-538 SFKDFGWNN
+538 SRP
-547 ILKDRQANGIC
+547 LL
-558 EGKNGNMIIG
+558 EGKTCYSTLELSDGKIAIA
-568 TEEGLYLFDR
+568 TEMGLYLYDR
-578 KNNKTLALPH
+578 KKQQTTPWPH
-588 AEVLKGKQVCS
+588 SESISGLRIYSLK
-599 IIKDHQGDL
+599 KDVKGNL
-608 WISTTMGIWQYD
+608 WMSSAQGIWCYD
-620 QKNRQ
+620 SKAKS
-625 FIGHING
+625 FFSFEKG
-632 NGLTTREYVLGSSM
+632 NGLLTKEYLAGVVGS
-646 HTASDLIAFGTSD
+646 TSD
-659 GITTFYPERVKAKK
+659 GVICYGNSEGLTYFRPSQVKDYNEKTSAIY
-673 MELGDVHLTNFIID
+673 LSGVLLD
-687 GKPINCLTDE
+687 GKMAPFIGDNLSVPSD
-697 FTIPYEENSFT
+697 FKSIVLSFSQ
-708 LEFSLL
+708 LDYQSVG
-714 NYRNTD
+714 
-720 NISFQYR
+720 NIVFQYR
-727 INEGKWNS
+727 INGGKWI
-735 TNEGSNAVSFNKLK
+735 SNAAGDNSFNFTGL
-749 PGSYTLEVRAMS
+749 SYGHYRIEVRTYC
-761 NGNFSKKSTIIHIK
+761 NGKYSTYKKVINLDVLT
-775 VCDPWYASTWAF
+775 PWFLTVWAKLIYLF
-787 LLYFLTAAGII
+787 LILGLTAAAII
-798 LYIIYRYERH
+798 VYL
-808 RKEDLEETKM
+808 RKKKRDLEEAKM

-860 RNAQRLLTLVNQI
+860 RNTQRLLTLVNQI

-1025 REDGT
+1025 REDGK

-1082 CRYLKSELSDW
+1082 CRYIKTELSDW

-1279 IREHKINITQVSYMV
+1279 IRECKINITQVSYMV

-1315 EYAAKYTE
+1315 EYAAKYIE

>member
-1 MFLPLFFVTF
+1 MKRLLLFGV
-11 AAIIT
+11 
-16 YLNKKRTKNMKHIR
+16 LC
-30 HYLTALFAIALSLM
+30 LM
-44 VWADSGELFTSGK
+44 QMLACFSYANSGRLYTSND
-57 LSSSLINCIVQDKYG
+57 LSSSLIRCIIQDKYG
-72 YIWVGTEYG
+72 FIWVGTNYG
-81 LSKFDGYRFTNYLH
+81 LNRFDGYKFSTYLC
-95 NEEDTTSITDNI
+95 NPADTTTIQDNDI
-107 ISDLLVDKKGNLWI
+107 VKLYPYSKEFLFVATNRGLYKYSYLTNCFQHIVLEKKDEKIRVSSLIEDGKHNLLI
-121 GCAKGLM
+121 
-128 RYNYETNNFSRL
+128 
-140 QFPDGRKPR
+140 
-149 IYSMVESHRGDILLG
+149 G
-164 TAGYGLYSVKNNG
+164 TAGYGAYRLDMTTGKVTRLSRKSANSV
-177 IEKTAN
+177 
-183 NRFTIKWERAY
+183 
-194 AKRDSDVFFTHIYED
+194 DDFFAMLFFDDEG
-209 KHHYL
+209 YL
-214 WQSSHLS
+214 WQANHTKVL
-221 TFTRF
+221 R
-226 IEKQG
+226 KYKYNG
-231 KVQRKDFKSPYG
+231 KSIKLVSVYEPKDLFGISKLYATDKKG
-243 APVAFIQHRP
+243 FFVAHTG
-253 QAMLI
+253 
-258 VCMYGIIYY
+258 GIMRY
-267 DYRTGRIADAGYD
+267 DYASHSFSRYDFDFSAHQGAGYISAVTLD
-280 LGTFKNHVTINNATF
+280 KYGNLWLGTSGDGTFKIPHGSRKAYRVELNNQSFIF
-295 DHEGNLYISTSEH
+295 DNAHISDLLIDRDGNQWY
-308 GALIIKKGSN
+308 GCYMKGLFLSN
-318 KVEQL
+318 
-323 ENSNSNFNLSTAF
+323 N
-336 VNDIIEDKDNN
+336 DNN
-347 LWIGC
+347 VFHPVSLDELGAGMETISSVVGVADGLMLFVV
-352 YKKGLYLLNQRQQA
+352 KNHGLYLLDEKTGNTKLLQ
-366 FSSWSFSAQNY
+366 
-377 IIGSSVSSIA
+377 
-387 PGENGETWCTVQ
+387 
-399 NSGVFC
+399 
-405 FDASGKIIAH
+405 
-415 PTSPAGTCIIYKD
+415 SPAGPIKVYSDFRKNVYVYGRDGIYEYGWKHQTYRLLLPVNGLSLD
-428 RRGAYWISNGSA
+428 DMRVDAAGNIYFTSQGNGLYVWNRKSGKMTQYLMDDKRPHKTICNNWISEIRLDS
-440 LYSYN
+440 
-445 PHTGAYQEKL
+445 
-455 TFTSAGIYCMTDDNQ
+455 
-470 GNLYI
+470 
-475 SVYSKGLYIYN
+475 
-486 VESGK
+486 
-491 VTVLNMRQRGNKG
+491 RG
-504 FLCNDW
+504 W
-510 VRSMAF
+510 
-516 DHTGHLW
+516 LW
-523 IGTSNGVS
+523 CATANGVS
-531 CLNTKTL
+531 CMDTKTGYFDIIL
-538 SFKDFGWNN
+538 SRS
-547 ILKDRQANGIC
+547 LL
-558 EGKNGNMIIG
+558 EGKTCYSTLELSDGKIAIA
-568 TEEGLYLFDR
+568 TEMGLYLYDR
-578 KNNKTLALPH
+578 KKQQTTPWPH
-588 AEVLKGKQVCS
+588 SESISGLRIYSLK
-599 IIKDHQGDL
+599 KDVKGNL
-608 WISTTMGIWQYD
+608 WMSTAQGIWCYD
-620 QKNRQ
+620 SKAKS
-625 FIGHING
+625 FFSFEKG
-632 NGLTTREYVLGSSM
+632 NGLLTKEYLAGVVGS
-646 HTASDLIAFGTSD
+646 TSD
-659 GITTFYPERVKAKK
+659 GVICYGNSEGLTYFRPSQVKDYDEKTSAIY
-673 MELGDVHLTNFIID
+673 LSGVLLD
-687 GKPINCLTDE
+687 GKMAPFIGDNLSVPSD
-697 FTIPYEENSFT
+697 FKSIVLSFSQ
-708 LEFSLL
+708 LDYQSVG
-714 NYRNTD
+714 
-720 NISFQYR
+720 NIVFQYR
-727 INEGKWNS
+727 INGGKWI
-735 TNEGSNAVSFNKLK
+735 SNAAGDNSFNFTGL
-749 PGSYTLEVRAMS
+749 SYGHYRIEVRIYC
-761 NGNFSKKSTIIHIK
+761 NGKYSTYKKVINLD
-775 VCDPWYASTWAF
+775 VLAPWFLTVWAKLIYLF
-787 LLYFLTAAGII
+787 LILGLTAAAII
-798 LYIIYRYERH
+798 VYLRMKKR
-808 RKEDLEETKM
+808 DLEEAKM

-978 NDDAKTLFERFYQGK
+978 NDDAKTLFERFYQGQ

-1056 VNGKKQQRGA
+1056 VNGKKPQRGA

-1104 ALKQLLSGDFD
+1104 ALKQLLSDDFD

-1122 MPEMDGITLLRN
+1122 MPEMDGITLLKN

-1196 FSGALKQDD
+1196 FTGALKQDD
-1205 KVEKIEVKGYD
+1205 KVEKIEVKGND

-1228 ENLSDSDFNVEKMC
+1228 ENMGDSDFNVEKMC

-1279 IREHKINITQVSYMV
+1279 IRERKINITQVSYMV

-1306 KKYFGMSPT
+1306 KKYFGMSPS

>member
-1 MFLPLFFVTF
+1 MNNQSF
-11 AAIIT
+11 I
-16 YLNKKRTKNMKHIR
+16 
-30 HYLTALFAIALSLM
+30 
-44 VWADSGELFTSGK
+44 
-57 LSSSLINCIVQDKYG
+57 
-72 YIWVGTEYG
+72 
-81 LSKFDGYRFTNYLH
+81 FDNAH
-95 NEEDTTSITDNI
+95 
-107 ISDLLVDKKGNLWI
+107 ISDLLIDRDGNQWY
-121 GCAKGLM
+121 GCYMKGLFLSNNDKNVFHPVSLDELGAGM
-128 RYNYETNNFSRL
+128 ETISSVVEVA
-140 QFPDGRKPR
+140 DGL
-149 IYSMVESHRGDILLG
+149 MLFV
-164 TAGYGLYSVKNNG
+164 VKN
-177 IEKTAN
+177 
-183 NRFTIKWERAY
+183 
-194 AKRDSDVFFTHIYED
+194 H
-209 KHHYL
+209 
-214 WQSSHLS
+214 
-221 TFTRF
+221 
-226 IEKQG
+226 
-231 KVQRKDFKSPYG
+231 
-243 APVAFIQHRP
+243 
-253 QAMLI
+253 
-258 VCMYGIIYY
+258 
-267 DYRTGRIADAGYD
+267 
-280 LGTFKNHVTINNATF
+280 
-295 DHEGNLYISTSEH
+295 
-308 GALIIKKGSN
+308 
-318 KVEQL
+318 
-323 ENSNSNFNLSTAF
+323 
-336 VNDIIEDKDNN
+336 
-347 LWIGC
+347 
-352 YKKGLYLLNQRQQA
+352 GLYLLDEKTGNTKLLQ
-366 FSSWSFSAQNY
+366 
-377 IIGSSVSSIA
+377 
-387 PGENGETWCTVQ
+387 
-399 NSGVFC
+399 
-405 FDASGKIIAH
+405 
-415 PTSPAGTCIIYKD
+415 SPAGLVKVYSDFRKNVYVYGRDGIYEYDWKHQTY
-428 RRGAYWISNGSA
+428 RLLLPANGLSLDGMQVDA
-440 LYSYN
+440 AGNIY
-445 PHTGAYQEKL
+445 
-455 TFTSAGIYCMTDDNQ
+455 FTSQ
-470 GNLYI
+470 GN
-475 SVYSKGLYIYN
+475 GLYVWN
-486 VESGK
+486 RKSGK
-491 VTVLNMRQRGNKG
+491 MTQYLMDDKRPHKTICNNWIADVRLDSRG
-504 FLCNDW
+504 
-510 VRSMAF
+510 R
-516 DHTGHLW
+516 LW
-523 IGTSNGVS
+523 CATSNGVS
-531 CLNTKTL
+531 CMDTKTGYFDIIL
-538 SFKDFGWNN
+538 SRP
-547 ILKDRQANGIC
+547 LL
-558 EGKNGNMIIG
+558 EGKSCYSTLELSDGKIAIA
-568 TEEGLYLFDR
+568 TEMGLYLYDR
-578 KNNKTLALPH
+578 KKQQTTPWPH
-588 AEVLKGKQVCS
+588 SESISGLRIYSLK
-599 IIKDHQGDL
+599 KDVKGNL
-608 WISTTMGIWQYD
+608 WMSTAQGIWCYD
-620 QKNRQ
+620 SKAKS
-625 FIGHING
+625 FFSFEKG
-632 NGLTTREYVLGSSM
+632 NGLLTKEYLAGVVGS
-646 HTASDLIAFGTSD
+646 TSD
-659 GITTFYPERVKAKK
+659 GVICYGNSEGLTYFRPSQVKDYDEKTSAIY
-673 MELGDVHLTNFIID
+673 LSGVLLD
-687 GKPINCLTDE
+687 GKMAPFIGDNLSVPSD
-697 FTIPYEENSFT
+697 FKSIVLSFSQ
-708 LEFSLL
+708 LDYQSVG
-714 NYRNTD
+714 
-720 NISFQYR
+720 NIVFQYR
-727 INEGKWNS
+727 INGGRWI
-735 TNEGSNAVSFNKLK
+735 SNAAGENSFNFTGL
-749 PGSYTLEVRAMS
+749 SYGHYRIEVRTYC
-761 NGNFSKKSTIIHIK
+761 NGKYSTYKKVINLD
-775 VCDPWYASTWAF
+775 VLAPWYLTVWAKLIYLSLVLGF
-787 LLYFLTAAGII
+787 MAAVIF
-798 LYIIYRYERH
+798 IYL
-808 RKEDLEETKM
+808 RKKKRDLEEAKM

-1016 HGGDVTARN
+1016 HGGDVYAHN
-1025 REDGT
+1025 REDGK

-1042 KEHLKDSQINSDYV
+1042 KEHLKSNQIYSDYV
-1056 VNGKKQQRGA
+1056 DTGMKQQRSA
-1066 ASRNSKIL
+1066 ASRNCKIL

-1082 CRYLKSELSDW
+1082 CRYIKTELSDW

-1104 ALKQLLSGDFD
+1104 ALKQLLAGDFD

-1196 FSGALKQDD
+1196 FTGALKQDD
-1205 KVEKIEVKGYD
+1205 KVEKVEVKGYD

-1279 IREHKINITQVSYMV
+1279 IKEGKINITQVSYMV

-1306 KKYFGMSPT
+1306 KKYFGMSPS

>member
-1 MFLPLFFVTF
+1 MKRFLLFSIICFVQ
-11 AAIIT
+11 
-16 YLNKKRTKNMKHIR
+16 M
-30 HYLTALFAIALSLM
+30 LTCFSHAVTGRLY
-44 VWADSGELFTSGK
+44 TSND
-57 LSSSLINCIVQDKYG
+57 LSSSLIRCIIQDKYG
-72 YIWVGTEYG
+72 FIWVGTNYG
-81 LSKFDGYRFTNYLH
+81 LNRFDGYKFSTYLC
-95 NEEDTTSITDNI
+95 NPADTTTIQDNDIVKLYPYSKEFLFVATNRGLYKYSYLTNSFQHIVLEKKDEKIRVSSLIEDGKHNLLIGTSGYGAYRLDMTTGKVTRLSRKSANSVDDFFSMLFFDDEGYLWQANHTKVLRKYKYDGKSIRLVSVYEPKDLFGIRKLYATDKKGFFVAHTGGIMRYDYASHRFSRYDFDFSAHQGAGYISAATLDKYGNLWLGTSGDGTFKI
-107 ISDLLVDKKGNLWI
+107 PHGSGKAYRVELNNQSFIFDNAHISDLLIDRDGNQWYGCYMKGLFLSNNDKNVFHPVSLDELGAGMETISSVVGVADGLMLFVVKNHGLYLLDEKTGNTRKLQCPAGLVKVYSDFRKKVYVYASEGIYEYDWKHQTYQLLLPTNGLSLDGMLVDAAGNMYLTSQGNGLYVWNRKSGKMTQYLMDDRRPHKTICNNWISDIRLDSRGWLWCATTNGVSCMDTKTGYFDVILSRPLLEGKTCYSTLELSDGKIAIATEMGLYLYDRKKQQTIPWPHSESISGLRIYSLKKDVKGNLWMSSAQGI
-121 GCAKGLM
+121 WCYDSKAKSFFSFEKGNGLLTKEYLAGVVGSTSDGVICYGNSEGLTYF
-128 RYNYETNNFSRL
+128 RPSQVKDYN
-140 QFPDGRKPR
+140 
-149 IYSMVESHRGDILLG
+149 
-164 TAGYGLYSVKNNG
+164 
-177 IEKTAN
+177 EKTSA
-183 NRFTIKWERAY
+183 
-194 AKRDSDVFFTHIYED
+194 IY
-209 KHHYL
+209 
-214 WQSSHLS
+214 LS
-221 TFTRF
+221 GVLLDGKMAPF
-226 IEKQG
+226 IG
-231 KVQRKDFKSPYG
+231 DNLSVPSDFKS
-243 APVAFIQHRP
+243 
-253 QAMLI
+253 I
-258 VCMYGIIYY
+258 V
-267 DYRTGRIADAGYD
+267 
-280 LGTFKNHVTINNATF
+280 L
-295 DHEGNLYISTSEH
+295 
-308 GALIIKKGSN
+308 
-318 KVEQL
+318 
-323 ENSNSNFNLSTAF
+323 
-336 VNDIIEDKDNN
+336 
-347 LWIGC
+347 
-352 YKKGLYLLNQRQQA
+352 
-366 FSSWSFSAQNY
+366 SFSQLDY
-377 IIGSSVSSIA
+377 QSV
-387 PGENGETWCTVQ
+387 
-399 NSGVFC
+399 
-405 FDASGKIIAH
+405 
-415 PTSPAGTCIIYKD
+415 
-428 RRGAYWISNGSA
+428 
-440 LYSYN
+440 
-445 PHTGAYQEKL
+445 
-455 TFTSAGIYCMTDDNQ
+455 
-470 GNLYI
+470 GNI
-475 SVYSKGLYIYN
+475 V
-486 VESGK
+486 
-491 VTVLNMRQRGNKG
+491 
-504 FLCNDW
+504 
-510 VRSMAF
+510 
-516 DHTGHLW
+516 
-523 IGTSNGVS
+523 
-531 CLNTKTL
+531 
-538 SFKDFGWNN
+538 
-547 ILKDRQANGIC
+547 
-558 EGKNGNMIIG
+558 
-568 TEEGLYLFDR
+568 
-578 KNNKTLALPH
+578 
-588 AEVLKGKQVCS
+588 
-599 IIKDHQGDL
+599 
-608 WISTTMGIWQYD
+608 
-620 QKNRQ
+620 
-625 FIGHING
+625 
-632 NGLTTREYVLGSSM
+632 
-646 HTASDLIAFGTSD
+646 
-659 GITTFYPERVKAKK
+659 
-673 MELGDVHLTNFIID
+673 
-687 GKPINCLTDE
+687 
-697 FTIPYEENSFT
+697 
-708 LEFSLL
+708 
-714 NYRNTD
+714 
-720 NISFQYR
+720 FQYR
-727 INEGKWNS
+727 INGGKWI
-735 TNEGSNAVSFNKLK
+735 SNAAGDNSFNFTGL
-749 PGSYTLEVRAMS
+749 SYGHYRIEVRTYC
-761 NGNFSKKSTIIHIK
+761 NGKYSTYKKVINLD
-775 VCDPWYASTWAF
+775 VLAPW
-787 LLYFLTAAGII
+787 FLTVWAKLIYLFLILGFMAAVIF
-798 LYIIYRYERH
+798 IYL
-808 RKEDLEETKM
+808 RKKKRDLEEAKM

-908 NLRGINIR
+908 NLRGINIK
-916 LEMPETPVNAWI
+916 LEMPEKPVNAWI

-978 NDDAKTLFERFYQGK
+978 NDDAKNLFERFYQGK

-1016 HGGDVTARN
+1016 HGGDVYAHN

-1042 KEHLKDSQINSDYV
+1042 KEHLKNNQIYSDYV
-1056 VNGKKQQRGA
+1056 DSGVKQVRKA
-1066 ASRNSKIL
+1066 ASRNCKIL

-1082 CRYLKSELSDW
+1082 CRYIKSELSDW

-1104 ALKQLLSGDFD
+1104 ALNQLLSGDFD

-1205 KVEKIEVKGYD
+1205 KVEKVEVKGYD

-1279 IREHKINITQVSYMV
+1279 IRERKINITQVSYMV

>member
-1 MFLPLFFVTF
+1 METISSVVGVADGLMLFVVKNHGLYLLDEKTGNTKLLQSPAGPIKVYSDFRKNVYVYGRDGIYEYDWKHQTYRLLLPANGLSLDGMQVDAAGNIYF
-11 AAIIT
+11 ASPGNGLYVWNRKSGKMTQYLMDDKRPHKTICNNWISEIRLDSRGWLWCATANGVSCMDTKTGYFDIILSRPLLEGKT
-16 YLNKKRTKNMKHIR
+16 CYSTLELSDGKI
-30 HYLTALFAIALSLM
+30 AIATEMGLYLYDRKKQQTTPWPHSESISGLRIYSLKKD
-44 VWADSGELFTSGK
+44 A
-57 LSSSLINCIVQDKYG
+57 
-72 YIWVGTEYG
+72 
-81 LSKFDGYRFTNYLH
+81 
-95 NEEDTTSITDNI
+95 
-107 ISDLLVDKKGNLWI
+107 KGNLWMSTAQGI
-121 GCAKGLM
+121 WCYSSKAKLFFSFEKGNGLLTKE
-128 RYNYETNNFSRL
+128 YLAGVAGST
-140 QFPDGRKPR
+140 PDGVICYGNSEGLTYFRPSQVKDYNEKMSA
-149 IYSMVESHRGDILLG
+149 IYLSEVLLDGKMAPFIGDNL
-164 TAGYGLYSVKNNG
+164 SVP
-177 IEKTAN
+177 
-183 NRFTIKWERAY
+183 
-194 AKRDSDVFFTHIYED
+194 S
-209 KHHYL
+209 
-214 WQSSHLS
+214 
-221 TFTRF
+221 
-226 IEKQG
+226 
-231 KVQRKDFKSPYG
+231 DFKS
-243 APVAFIQHRP
+243 I
-253 QAMLI
+253 
-258 VCMYGIIYY
+258 
-267 DYRTGRIADAGYD
+267 
-280 LGTFKNHVTINNATF
+280 
-295 DHEGNLYISTSEH
+295 
-308 GALIIKKGSN
+308 
-318 KVEQL
+318 
-323 ENSNSNFNLSTAF
+323 
-336 VNDIIEDKDNN
+336 
-347 LWIGC
+347 
-352 YKKGLYLLNQRQQA
+352 
-366 FSSWSFSAQNY
+366 
-377 IIGSSVSSIA
+377 
-387 PGENGETWCTVQ
+387 
-399 NSGVFC
+399 
-405 FDASGKIIAH
+405 
-415 PTSPAGTCIIYKD
+415 
-428 RRGAYWISNGSA
+428 
-440 LYSYN
+440 
-445 PHTGAYQEKL
+445 
-455 TFTSAGIYCMTDDNQ
+455 
-470 GNLYI
+470 
-475 SVYSKGLYIYN
+475 
-486 VESGK
+486 
-491 VTVLNMRQRGNKG
+491 VLN
-504 FLCNDW
+504 
-510 VRSMAF
+510 
-516 DHTGHLW
+516 
-523 IGTSNGVS
+523 
-531 CLNTKTL
+531 
-538 SFKDFGWNN
+538 
-547 ILKDRQANGIC
+547 
-558 EGKNGNMIIG
+558 
-568 TEEGLYLFDR
+568 
-578 KNNKTLALPH
+578 
-588 AEVLKGKQVCS
+588 
-599 IIKDHQGDL
+599 
-608 WISTTMGIWQYD
+608 
-620 QKNRQ
+620 
-625 FIGHING
+625 
-632 NGLTTREYVLGSSM
+632 
-646 HTASDLIAFGTSD
+646 
-659 GITTFYPERVKAKK
+659 
-673 MELGDVHLTNFIID
+673 
-687 GKPINCLTDE
+687 
-697 FTIPYEENSFT
+697 
-708 LEFSLL
+708 FSLL
-714 NYRNTD
+714 DYQSVG
-720 NISFQYR
+720 NIVFQYR
-727 INEGKWNS
+727 INGGKWI
-735 TNEGSNAVSFNKLK
+735 SNAAGDNSFNFTGL
-749 PGSYTLEVRAMS
+749 SYGHYRIEVRTYC
-761 NGNFSKKSTIIHIK
+761 NGKYSIYNKVIK
-775 VCDPWYASTWAF
+775 LNVLAPWYLTVWAKLIYLSLVLGF
-787 LLYFLTAAGII
+787 MAAVIF
-798 LYIIYRYERH
+798 IYLHKKKR
-808 RKEDLEETKM
+808 DLEEAKM

-848 AEEYQADIDTID
+848 AEEYHEDIDTMD

-894 EFSQGLVSLFTYNA
+894 EFSRGLVSLFTYNA

-1016 HGGDVTARN
+1016 HGGDVYAHN
-1025 REDGT
+1025 REDGK

-1042 KEHLKDSQINSDYV
+1042 KEHLKNNQICLDNV
-1056 VNGKKQQRGA
+1056 GTKKKQQRGA

-1196 FSGALKQDD
+1196 FTGALKQDD
-1205 KVEKIEVKGYD
+1205 KVEKVEVKGYD

-1315 EYAAKYTE
+1315 EYAARYSE

>member
-1 MFLPLFFVTF
+1 MLFSIFCFVQ
-11 AAIIT
+11 
-16 YLNKKRTKNMKHIR
+16 M
-30 HYLTALFAIALSLM
+30 LTCFSYAN
-44 VWADSGELFTSGK
+44 SGRLYTSNDM
-57 LSSSLINCIVQDKYG
+57 SSSLIRCIIQDKYG
-72 YIWVGTEYG
+72 FIWVGTNFG
-81 LSKFDGYRFTNYLH
+81 LNRFDGYKFCTYLC
-95 NEEDTTSITDNI
+95 NPADTTTIQDNDI
-107 ISDLLVDKKGNLWI
+107 VKLYPYSKEFLFVATNRGLYKYSYLTNSFQHIVLEKKDEKIRVSSLIEDGKHNLLI
-121 GCAKGLM
+121 
-128 RYNYETNNFSRL
+128 
-140 QFPDGRKPR
+140 
-149 IYSMVESHRGDILLG
+149 G
-164 TAGYGLYSVKNNG
+164 TAGYGAYRLDMTTGKVTRLSRKSANSV
-177 IEKTAN
+177 
-183 NRFTIKWERAY
+183 
-194 AKRDSDVFFTHIYED
+194 DDFFAMLFFDDEG
-209 KHHYL
+209 YL
-214 WQSSHLS
+214 WQANHTKVL
-221 TFTRF
+221 R
-226 IEKQG
+226 KYKYNG
-231 KVQRKDFKSPYG
+231 KSIKLVSVYEPKGLFSVCKLYAADKKGFF
-243 APVAFIQHRP
+243 VAH
-253 QAMLI
+253 
-258 VCMYGIIYY
+258 VGGIMRY
-267 DYRTGRIADAGYD
+267 DYASHRFSRYDFDFSAHQGAGYISAVTLD
-280 LGTFKNHVTINNATF
+280 KYGNLWLGTSGDGTFKIPHGSRKAYRVELNNQSFIF
-295 DHEGNLYISTSEH
+295 DNAHISDLLIDRDGNQWY
-308 GALIIKKGSN
+308 
-318 KVEQL
+318 
-323 ENSNSNFNLSTAF
+323 
-336 VNDIIEDKDNN
+336 
-347 LWIGC
+347 GC
-352 YKKGLYLLNQRQQA
+352 YMKGLFLSNNDKNVFHPVSLDELGAGMETISSVVGVANGLMLFVVKNHGLYLLDEKTGNTKLLQ
-366 FSSWSFSAQNY
+366 
-377 IIGSSVSSIA
+377 
-387 PGENGETWCTVQ
+387 
-399 NSGVFC
+399 
-405 FDASGKIIAH
+405 
-415 PTSPAGTCIIYKD
+415 SPAGPIKVYSDFRKNVYVYGRDGIYEYDWKHQTYRLLLPANGLSLD
-428 RRGAYWISNGSA
+428 YMQVDAAGNIYFTSQGNGLYVWNRKSGKMTQYLMDDKRPHKTICNNWISEIRLDS
-440 LYSYN
+440 
-445 PHTGAYQEKL
+445 
-455 TFTSAGIYCMTDDNQ
+455 
-470 GNLYI
+470 
-475 SVYSKGLYIYN
+475 
-486 VESGK
+486 
-491 VTVLNMRQRGNKG
+491 RG
-504 FLCNDW
+504 W
-510 VRSMAF
+510 
-516 DHTGHLW
+516 LW
-523 IGTSNGVS
+523 CATANGVS
-531 CLNTKTL
+531 CMDTKTGYFDIIL
-538 SFKDFGWNN
+538 SRP
-547 ILKDRQANGIC
+547 LL
-558 EGKNGNMIIG
+558 EGKSCYSTLELSDGKIAIA
-568 TEEGLYLFDR
+568 TEMGLYLYDR
-578 KNNKTLALPH
+578 KKQQTTPWSHSESISGLRIYS
-588 AEVLKGKQVCS
+588 LK
-599 IIKDHQGDL
+599 KDVKGNL
-608 WISTTMGIWQYD
+608 WMSTAQGIWCYD
-620 QKNRQ
+620 SKAKS
-625 FIGHING
+625 FFSFEKG
-632 NGLTTREYVLGSSM
+632 NGLLTKEYLAGVVGS
-646 HTASDLIAFGTSD
+646 TSD
-659 GITTFYPERVKAKK
+659 GVICYGNSEGLTYFQPSEVKDYNEKTSAIY
-673 MELGDVHLTNFIID
+673 LSGVLLD
-687 GKPINCLTDE
+687 GKMAPFIGDNLSVPSD
-697 FTIPYEENSFT
+697 FKSIVLSFSQ
-708 LEFSLL
+708 LDYQSVG
-714 NYRNTD
+714 
-720 NISFQYR
+720 NIVFQYR
-727 INEGKWNS
+727 INGGKWI
-735 TNEGSNAVSFNKLK
+735 SNAAGDNSFNFTGL
-749 PGSYTLEVRAMS
+749 SYGHYRIEVRTYC
-761 NGNFSKKSTIIHIK
+761 NGKYSTYKKVINLD
-775 VCDPWYASTWAF
+775 VLAPWFLTVWAK
-787 LLYFLTAAGII
+787 LLYLFLILGLTAAAII
-798 LYIIYRYERH
+798 VYL
-808 RKEDLEETKM
+808 RKKKRDLEEAKM

>member
-1 MFLPLFFVTF
+1 MKRFMLFSIFCFVQ
-11 AAIIT
+11 
-16 YLNKKRTKNMKHIR
+16 M
-30 HYLTALFAIALSLM
+30 LTCFSYAN
-44 VWADSGELFTSGK
+44 SGRLYTSNDM
-57 LSSSLINCIVQDKYG
+57 SSSLIRCIIQDKYG
-72 YIWVGTEYG
+72 FIWVGTNYG
-81 LSKFDGYRFTNYLH
+81 LNRFDGYKFSTYLC
-95 NEEDTTSITDNI
+95 NPADTTTIQDNDI
-107 ISDLLVDKKGNLWI
+107 VKLYPYSKEFLFVATNRGLYKYSYLTNSFQHVVLEKKDEKIRVSSLIEDGKHNLLI
-121 GCAKGLM
+121 
-128 RYNYETNNFSRL
+128 
-140 QFPDGRKPR
+140 
-149 IYSMVESHRGDILLG
+149 G
-164 TAGYGLYSVKNNG
+164 TAGYGAYRLDMTTGKVTRLSRKSANSV
-177 IEKTAN
+177 
-183 NRFTIKWERAY
+183 
-194 AKRDSDVFFTHIYED
+194 DDFFAMLFFDDEG
-209 KHHYL
+209 YL
-214 WQSSHLS
+214 WQANHTKVL
-221 TFTRF
+221 R
-226 IEKQG
+226 KYKYNG
-231 KVQRKDFKSPYG
+231 KSIKLVSVYEPKDLFSVCKLYAADKKG
-243 APVAFIQHRP
+243 FFVAH
-253 QAMLI
+253 
-258 VCMYGIIYY
+258 VGGIMRY
-267 DYRTGRIADAGYD
+267 DYASHSFSRYDFDFSAHQGAGYISAVTLD
-280 LGTFKNHVTINNATF
+280 KYGNLWLGTSGDGTFKIPHGSRKAYRVELNNQSFIF
-295 DHEGNLYISTSEH
+295 DNAHISDLLIDRDGNQWY
-308 GALIIKKGSN
+308 
-318 KVEQL
+318 
-323 ENSNSNFNLSTAF
+323 
-336 VNDIIEDKDNN
+336 
-347 LWIGC
+347 GC
-352 YKKGLYLLNQRQQA
+352 YMKGLFLSNNDKNVFHPVSLDELGAGMETISSVVGVADGLMLFVVKNHGLYLLDEKTGNTKLLQ
-366 FSSWSFSAQNY
+366 
-377 IIGSSVSSIA
+377 
-387 PGENGETWCTVQ
+387 
-399 NSGVFC
+399 
-405 FDASGKIIAH
+405 
-415 PTSPAGTCIIYKD
+415 SPAGPIKVYSDFRKKVYVYGRDGIYEYDWMHQTYRLLLPSNGLSLDDMQVDAAGNIYFTSQGNGLYVWD
-428 RRGAYWISNGSA
+428 RKSGKMTQYLMDDKRPHKTICNNWISEIRLDS
-440 LYSYN
+440 
-445 PHTGAYQEKL
+445 
-455 TFTSAGIYCMTDDNQ
+455 
-470 GNLYI
+470 
-475 SVYSKGLYIYN
+475 
-486 VESGK
+486 
-491 VTVLNMRQRGNKG
+491 RG
-504 FLCNDW
+504 W
-510 VRSMAF
+510 
-516 DHTGHLW
+516 LW
-523 IGTSNGVS
+523 CATANGVS
-531 CLNTKTL
+531 CMDTKTGYFDIIL
-538 SFKDFGWNN
+538 SRP
-547 ILKDRQANGIC
+547 LL
-558 EGKNGNMIIG
+558 EGKSCYSTLELSDGKIAIA
-568 TEEGLYLFDR
+568 TEMGLYLYDR
-578 KNNKTLALPH
+578 KKQQTTPWPH
-588 AEVLKGKQVCS
+588 SESISGLRIYSLK
-599 IIKDHQGDL
+599 KDVKGNL
-608 WISTTMGIWQYD
+608 WMSSAQGIWCYD
-620 QKNRQ
+620 SKAKS
-625 FIGHING
+625 FFSFEKG
-632 NGLTTREYVLGSSM
+632 NGLLTKEYLAGVVGS
-646 HTASDLIAFGTSD
+646 TSD
-659 GITTFYPERVKAKK
+659 GVICYGNSEGLTYFRPSQVKDYNEKTSAIY
-673 MELGDVHLTNFIID
+673 LSGVLLD
-687 GKPINCLTDE
+687 GKMAPFIGDNLSVPSD
-697 FTIPYEENSFT
+697 FKSIVLSFSQ
-708 LEFSLL
+708 LDYQSVG
-714 NYRNTD
+714 
-720 NISFQYR
+720 NIVFQYR
-727 INEGKWNS
+727 INGGKWI
-735 TNEGSNAVSFNKLK
+735 SNAAGDNSFNFTGL
-749 PGSYTLEVRAMS
+749 SYGHYRIEVRTYC
-761 NGNFSKKSTIIHIK
+761 NGKYSTYKKVINLD
-775 VCDPWYASTWAF
+775 VLAPWFLTVWAK
-787 LLYFLTAAGII
+787 LLYLFLILGLTAAAII
-798 LYIIYRYERH
+798 VFL
-808 RKEDLEETKM
+808 RKKKRDMEEAKM

-860 RNAQRLLTLVNQI
+860 RNTQRLLTLVNQI

-941 SNAFKYTPNGGEI
+941 SDAFKYTPNGGEI

-1025 REDGT
+1025 REDGK

-1082 CRYLKSELSDW
+1082 CRYIKTELSDW

-1196 FSGALKQDD
+1196 FTGALKQDD
-1205 KVEKIEVKGYD
+1205 KVEKVEVKGYD

>member
-1 MFLPLFFVTF
+1 MKRFLLFGV
-11 AAIIT
+11 
-16 YLNKKRTKNMKHIR
+16 LCLVQM
-30 HYLTALFAIALSLM
+30 LTSFSHAN
-44 VWADSGELFTSGK
+44 SGRLYTSNDM
-57 LSSSLINCIVQDKYG
+57 SSSLIRCIIQDKYG
-72 YIWVGTEYG
+72 FIWVGTNYG
-81 LSKFDGYRFTNYLH
+81 LNRFDGYKFSTYLCNPADITTIQDNEIVKLYPYSKEFLFVATNRGLYKYSYLTNSFQHIVLEKKDEKIRVSSLIEDGKH
-95 NEEDTTSITDNI
+95 N
-107 ISDLLVDKKGNLWI
+107 LLI
-121 GCAKGLM
+121 
-128 RYNYETNNFSRL
+128 
-140 QFPDGRKPR
+140 
-149 IYSMVESHRGDILLG
+149 G
-164 TAGYGLYSVKNNG
+164 TAGYGAYRLDMTTGKVTRLSRKSANSVDN
-177 IEKTAN
+177 
-183 NRFTIKWERAY
+183 
-194 AKRDSDVFFTHIYED
+194 FFAMLFFDAEG
-209 KHHYL
+209 YL
-214 WQSSHLS
+214 WQANHTKVL
-221 TFTRF
+221 R
-226 IEKQG
+226 KYKYNG
-231 KVQRKDFKSPYG
+231 KSIKLVSVYEPKDLFGIRKLYATDKKGFF
-243 APVAFIQHRP
+243 VAHTG
-253 QAMLI
+253 
-258 VCMYGIIYY
+258 GIMRY
-267 DYRTGRIADAGYD
+267 DYASHSFSRYDFDFSAHQGAGYISAVTLD
-280 LGTFKNHVTINNATF
+280 KYGNLWLGTSGDGTFKIPHGSRKAYRVELNNQSFIF
-295 DHEGNLYISTSEH
+295 DNAHISDLLIDRDGNQWY
-308 GALIIKKGSN
+308 
-318 KVEQL
+318 
-323 ENSNSNFNLSTAF
+323 
-336 VNDIIEDKDNN
+336 
-347 LWIGC
+347 GC
-352 YKKGLYLLNQRQQA
+352 YMKGLFLSNNDKNVFHPVSLDELGGGMETISSVVGVADGLMLFVVKNHGLYLLDEKTGNTKLLQ
-366 FSSWSFSAQNY
+366 
-377 IIGSSVSSIA
+377 
-387 PGENGETWCTVQ
+387 
-399 NSGVFC
+399 
-405 FDASGKIIAH
+405 
-415 PTSPAGTCIIYKD
+415 SPAGLVKVYSDFRKNVYVYGSDGIYEYDWKHQTY
-428 RRGAYWISNGSA
+428 RLLLPANGLSLDGMQVDA
-440 LYSYN
+440 AGNIY
-445 PHTGAYQEKL
+445 
-455 TFTSAGIYCMTDDNQ
+455 FTSP
-470 GNLYI
+470 GN
-475 SVYSKGLYIYN
+475 GLYVWN
-486 VESGK
+486 RKSGK
-491 VTVLNMRQRGNKG
+491 MTQYLMDDKRPHKTICNNWTSDIRLDSRG
-504 FLCNDW
+504 W
-510 VRSMAF
+510 
-516 DHTGHLW
+516 LW
-523 IGTSNGVS
+523 CATANGVS
-531 CLNTKTL
+531 CMDTKTGYFDIIL
-538 SFKDFGWNN
+538 SRP
-547 ILKDRQANGIC
+547 LL
-558 EGKNGNMIIG
+558 EGKSCYSTLELPDGRIAIT
-568 TEEGLYLFDR
+568 TEMGLYLYDR
-578 KNNKTLALPH
+578 KKQQTTPWPH
-588 AEVLKGKQVCS
+588 SESISGLRIYSLK
-599 IIKDHQGDL
+599 KDVKGNL
-608 WISTTMGIWQYD
+608 WMSTAQGIWCYD
-620 QKNRQ
+620 SKAKS
-625 FIGHING
+625 FFSFEKG
-632 NGLTTREYVLGSSM
+632 NGLLTKEYLAGVVGS
-646 HTASDLIAFGTSD
+646 TSD
-659 GITTFYPERVKAKK
+659 GVICYGNSEGLTYFRPSQVKDYNEKTSAIY
-673 MELGDVHLTNFIID
+673 LSGVLLD
-687 GKPINCLTDE
+687 GKMAPFIGDNLSVPSD
-697 FTIPYEENSFT
+697 FKSIVLSFSQ
-708 LEFSLL
+708 LDYQSVG
-714 NYRNTD
+714 
-720 NISFQYR
+720 NIVFQYR
-727 INEGKWNS
+727 INGGKWI
-735 TNEGSNAVSFNKLK
+735 SNAAGDNSFNFTGL
-749 PGSYTLEVRAMS
+749 SYGHYRIEVRTYC
-761 NGNFSKKSTIIHIK
+761 NGKYSIYKKVINLDVLT
-775 VCDPWYASTWAF
+775 PWFLTVWAK
-787 LLYFLTAAGII
+787 LIYLILILGLTAAAII
-798 LYIIYRYERH
+798 VYL
-808 RKEDLEETKM
+808 RKKKRDLEEAKM

-837 PLKKLKERLGN
+837 PLKKLKEKLGN

-879 DKHQMNLSCRETNLV
+879 DMHQMNLSCRETNLV

-1016 HGGDVTARN
+1016 HGGDVYAHN
-1025 REDGT
+1025 REDGK

-1042 KEHLKDSQINSDYV
+1042 KEHLKNNQICLDNV
-1056 VNGKKQQRGA
+1056 GTKKKQQRGA

-1104 ALKQLLSGDFD
+1104 ALNRLLSGDFD

-1196 FSGALKQDD
+1196 FTGALKQDD
-1205 KVEKIEVKGYD
+1205 KVEKVEVKGYD

-1315 EYAAKYTE
+1315 EYAARYSE

>member
-1 MFLPLFFVTF
+1 MKRFMLFSIFCFVQ
-11 AAIIT
+11 
-16 YLNKKRTKNMKHIR
+16 M
-30 HYLTALFAIALSLM
+30 LTCFSYAN
-44 VWADSGELFTSGK
+44 SGRLYTSND
-57 LSSSLINCIVQDKYG
+57 LSSSLIRCIIQDKYG
-72 YIWVGTEYG
+72 FIWVGTNYG
-81 LSKFDGYRFTNYLH
+81 LNRFDGYKFSTYLC
-95 NEEDTTSITDNI
+95 NPADTTTIQDNDIVKLYPYSKEFLFVATNRGLYKYSYLTNSFQHIVLEKKDEKIRVSSLIEDGKHNLLIGTSGYGAYRLDMTTGKVTRLSRKSANSVDDFFAMLFFDDEGYLWQANHTKVLRKYKYNGKSIKLVSVYEPKDLFGISKLYATDKKGFFVAHAGGIMRYDYASHSFSRYDFDFSAHQGAGYISAVTLDKYGNLWLGTSGDGTFKI
-107 ISDLLVDKKGNLWI
+107 PHGSRKAYRVELNNQSFIFDNAHISDLLIDRDGNQWYGCYMKGLFLSNNDKNVFHPVSLDELGAGMETISSVVGVADGLMLFVVKNHGLYLLDEKTGNTKLLQSPAGPIKVYSDFRKKVYVYGRDGIYEYDWMHQTYRLLLPSNGLSLDDMRVDAAGNIYFTSQGNGLYVWNRKSGKMTQYLMDDKRPHKTICNNWISEIRLDSRGWLWCATANGVSCMDTKTGYFDIILSRPLLEGKSCYSTLELSDGKIAIATEMGLYLYDRKKQQTTPWPHSESISGLRIYSLKKDVKGNLWMSTAQGI
-121 GCAKGLM
+121 WCYDSKAKSFFSFEKGNGLLTKEYLAGVVGSTSDGVICYGNSEGLTYFQPSEVKD
-128 RYNYETNNFSRL
+128 YN
-140 QFPDGRKPR
+140 
-149 IYSMVESHRGDILLG
+149 
-164 TAGYGLYSVKNNG
+164 
-177 IEKTAN
+177 EKTSA
-183 NRFTIKWERAY
+183 
-194 AKRDSDVFFTHIYED
+194 IY
-209 KHHYL
+209 
-214 WQSSHLS
+214 LS
-221 TFTRF
+221 GVLLDGKMAPF
-226 IEKQG
+226 IG
-231 KVQRKDFKSPYG
+231 DNLSVPSDFKS
-243 APVAFIQHRP
+243 
-253 QAMLI
+253 I
-258 VCMYGIIYY
+258 V
-267 DYRTGRIADAGYD
+267 
-280 LGTFKNHVTINNATF
+280 L
-295 DHEGNLYISTSEH
+295 
-308 GALIIKKGSN
+308 
-318 KVEQL
+318 
-323 ENSNSNFNLSTAF
+323 
-336 VNDIIEDKDNN
+336 
-347 LWIGC
+347 
-352 YKKGLYLLNQRQQA
+352 
-366 FSSWSFSAQNY
+366 SFSQLDY
-377 IIGSSVSSIA
+377 QSV
-387 PGENGETWCTVQ
+387 
-399 NSGVFC
+399 
-405 FDASGKIIAH
+405 
-415 PTSPAGTCIIYKD
+415 
-428 RRGAYWISNGSA
+428 
-440 LYSYN
+440 
-445 PHTGAYQEKL
+445 
-455 TFTSAGIYCMTDDNQ
+455 
-470 GNLYI
+470 GNI
-475 SVYSKGLYIYN
+475 V
-486 VESGK
+486 
-491 VTVLNMRQRGNKG
+491 
-504 FLCNDW
+504 
-510 VRSMAF
+510 
-516 DHTGHLW
+516 
-523 IGTSNGVS
+523 
-531 CLNTKTL
+531 
-538 SFKDFGWNN
+538 
-547 ILKDRQANGIC
+547 
-558 EGKNGNMIIG
+558 
-568 TEEGLYLFDR
+568 
-578 KNNKTLALPH
+578 
-588 AEVLKGKQVCS
+588 
-599 IIKDHQGDL
+599 
-608 WISTTMGIWQYD
+608 
-620 QKNRQ
+620 
-625 FIGHING
+625 
-632 NGLTTREYVLGSSM
+632 
-646 HTASDLIAFGTSD
+646 
-659 GITTFYPERVKAKK
+659 
-673 MELGDVHLTNFIID
+673 
-687 GKPINCLTDE
+687 
-697 FTIPYEENSFT
+697 
-708 LEFSLL
+708 
-714 NYRNTD
+714 
-720 NISFQYR
+720 FQYR
-727 INEGKWNS
+727 INGGKWI
-735 TNEGSNAVSFNKLK
+735 SNAAGDNSFNFTGL
-749 PGSYTLEVRAMS
+749 SYGHYRIEVRTYC
-761 NGNFSKKSTIIHIK
+761 NGKYSTYKKVINLD
-775 VCDPWYASTWAF
+775 VLAPWFLTVWAK
-787 LLYFLTAAGII
+787 LLYLFLILGLTAAAII
-798 LYIIYRYERH
+798 VYL
-808 RKEDLEETKM
+808 RKKKRDMEEAKM

-928 DRNKLDKAIANLL
+928 DRNKMDKAIANLL

-1205 KVEKIEVKGYD
+1205 KVEKVEVKGYD

>member
-1 MFLPLFFVTF
+1 MSYGHYRIEVRTYCNGKYSIYNKVIKLNVLAPWYLTVWAKLIYLILVLGFM
-11 AAIIT
+11 AAVIFI
-16 YLNKKRTKNMKHIR
+16 YLHKKKR
-30 HYLTALFAIALSLM
+30 
-44 VWADSGELFTSGK
+44 
-57 LSSSLINCIVQDKYG
+57 
-72 YIWVGTEYG
+72 
-81 LSKFDGYRFTNYLH
+81 
-95 NEEDTTSITDNI
+95 
-107 ISDLLVDKKGNLWI
+107 
-121 GCAKGLM
+121 
-128 RYNYETNNFSRL
+128 
-140 QFPDGRKPR
+140 
-149 IYSMVESHRGDILLG
+149 
-164 TAGYGLYSVKNNG
+164 
-177 IEKTAN
+177 
-183 NRFTIKWERAY
+183 
-194 AKRDSDVFFTHIYED
+194 
-209 KHHYL
+209 
-214 WQSSHLS
+214 
-221 TFTRF
+221 
-226 IEKQG
+226 
-231 KVQRKDFKSPYG
+231 
-243 APVAFIQHRP
+243 
-253 QAMLI
+253 
-258 VCMYGIIYY
+258 
-267 DYRTGRIADAGYD
+267 
-280 LGTFKNHVTINNATF
+280 
-295 DHEGNLYISTSEH
+295 
-308 GALIIKKGSN
+308 
-318 KVEQL
+318 
-323 ENSNSNFNLSTAF
+323 
-336 VNDIIEDKDNN
+336 
-347 LWIGC
+347 
-352 YKKGLYLLNQRQQA
+352 
-366 FSSWSFSAQNY
+366 
-377 IIGSSVSSIA
+377 
-387 PGENGETWCTVQ
+387 
-399 NSGVFC
+399 
-405 FDASGKIIAH
+405 
-415 PTSPAGTCIIYKD
+415 
-428 RRGAYWISNGSA
+428 
-440 LYSYN
+440 
-445 PHTGAYQEKL
+445 
-455 TFTSAGIYCMTDDNQ
+455 
-470 GNLYI
+470 
-475 SVYSKGLYIYN
+475 
-486 VESGK
+486 
-491 VTVLNMRQRGNKG
+491 
-504 FLCNDW
+504 
-510 VRSMAF
+510 
-516 DHTGHLW
+516 
-523 IGTSNGVS
+523 
-531 CLNTKTL
+531 
-538 SFKDFGWNN
+538 
-547 ILKDRQANGIC
+547 
-558 EGKNGNMIIG
+558 
-568 TEEGLYLFDR
+568 
-578 KNNKTLALPH
+578 
-588 AEVLKGKQVCS
+588 
-599 IIKDHQGDL
+599 
-608 WISTTMGIWQYD
+608 
-620 QKNRQ
+620 
-625 FIGHING
+625 
-632 NGLTTREYVLGSSM
+632 
-646 HTASDLIAFGTSD
+646 
-659 GITTFYPERVKAKK
+659 
-673 MELGDVHLTNFIID
+673 
-687 GKPINCLTDE
+687 
-697 FTIPYEENSFT
+697 
-708 LEFSLL
+708 
-714 NYRNTD
+714 
-720 NISFQYR
+720 
-727 INEGKWNS
+727 
-735 TNEGSNAVSFNKLK
+735 
-749 PGSYTLEVRAMS
+749 
-761 NGNFSKKSTIIHIK
+761 
-775 VCDPWYASTWAF
+775 
-787 LLYFLTAAGII
+787 
-798 LYIIYRYERH
+798 
-808 RKEDLEETKM
+808 DLEEAKM

-848 AEEYQADIDTID
+848 AEEYHEDIDTMD

-1016 HGGDVTARN
+1016 HGGDVYAHN
-1025 REDGT
+1025 REDGK

-1042 KEHLKDSQINSDYV
+1042 KEHLKNNQIYSDYV
-1056 VNGKKQQRGA
+1056 DSGVKQVRKA
-1066 ASRNSKIL
+1066 ASRNCKIL

-1082 CRYLKSELSDW
+1082 CRYIKSELSDW

-1104 ALKQLLSGDFD
+1104 ALKQLLSADFD

-1196 FSGALKQDD
+1196 FTGALKQDD
-1205 KVEKIEVKGYD
+1205 KVEKVEVKGYD

-1315 EYAAKYTE
+1315 EYAARYSE

>member
-1 MFLPLFFVTF
+1 MKRLLLFGVLCLVQMLATF
-11 AAIIT
+11 SYA
-16 YLNKKRTKNMKHIR
+16 N
-30 HYLTALFAIALSLM
+30 
-44 VWADSGELFTSGK
+44 SGRLYTSND
-57 LSSSLINCIVQDKYG
+57 LSSSLIRCIIQDKYG
-72 YIWVGTEYG
+72 FIWVGTNYG
-81 LSKFDGYRFTNYLH
+81 LNRFDGYKFSTYLCNPADITTIQDNEIVKLYPYSKEFLFVATNRGLYKYSYLTNSFLHIVLEKKDEKIRVSSLIEDGKH
-95 NEEDTTSITDNI
+95 N
-107 ISDLLVDKKGNLWI
+107 LLI
-121 GCAKGLM
+121 
-128 RYNYETNNFSRL
+128 
-140 QFPDGRKPR
+140 
-149 IYSMVESHRGDILLG
+149 G
-164 TAGYGLYSVKNNG
+164 TAGYGAYRLDMTTGKVTRLSRKSANSVDN
-177 IEKTAN
+177 
-183 NRFTIKWERAY
+183 
-194 AKRDSDVFFTHIYED
+194 FFAMLFFDAEG
-209 KHHYL
+209 YL
-214 WQSSHLS
+214 WQANHTKVL
-221 TFTRF
+221 R
-226 IEKQG
+226 KYKYNG
-231 KVQRKDFKSPYG
+231 KSIKLVSVYEPKDLFGIRKLYATDKKGFF
-243 APVAFIQHRP
+243 VAHTG
-253 QAMLI
+253 
-258 VCMYGIIYY
+258 GIMRY
-267 DYRTGRIADAGYD
+267 DYASHRFSRYDFDFSAHQGAGYISAATLD
-280 LGTFKNHVTINNATF
+280 KYGNLWLGTSGDGTFKIPHGSRKAYRVELNNQSFIF
-295 DHEGNLYISTSEH
+295 DNAHISDLLIDRDGNQWY
-308 GALIIKKGSN
+308 
-318 KVEQL
+318 
-323 ENSNSNFNLSTAF
+323 
-336 VNDIIEDKDNN
+336 
-347 LWIGC
+347 GC
-352 YKKGLYLLNQRQQA
+352 YMKGLFLSNNDKNVFHPVSLDELGGGMETISSVVGVADGLMLFVVKNHGLYLLDEKTGNTKLLQ
-366 FSSWSFSAQNY
+366 
-377 IIGSSVSSIA
+377 
-387 PGENGETWCTVQ
+387 
-399 NSGVFC
+399 
-405 FDASGKIIAH
+405 
-415 PTSPAGTCIIYKD
+415 SPAGPIKVYSDFRKNVYVYANGGIYEYDWKHQTYQLLLPASGLSLDGMLVDAAGNMFLTSQGNGLYVWNRKSGKMTQYLMDD
-428 RRGAYWISNGSA
+428 RRPHKTICNNWI
-440 LYSYN
+440 
-445 PHTGAYQEKL
+445 
-455 TFTSAGIYCMTDDNQ
+455 TDIRLD
-470 GNLYI
+470 
-475 SVYSKGLYIYN
+475 S
-486 VESGK
+486 
-491 VTVLNMRQRGNKG
+491 RG
-504 FLCNDW
+504 
-510 VRSMAF
+510 R
-516 DHTGHLW
+516 LW
-523 IGTSNGVS
+523 CATTNGVS
-531 CLNTKTL
+531 CMDTKTGYFDIIL
-538 SFKDFGWNN
+538 SRP
-547 ILKDRQANGIC
+547 LL
-558 EGKNGNMIIG
+558 EGKTCYSTLELSDGKIAIA
-568 TEEGLYLFDR
+568 TEMGLYLYDR
-578 KNNKTLALPH
+578 KKQQTTPWPH
-588 AEVLKGKQVCS
+588 SESISGLRIYSLK
-599 IIKDHQGDL
+599 KDARGDL
-608 WISTTMGIWQYD
+608 WMSTAQGIWCYSS
-620 QKNRQ
+620 KAKL
-625 FIGHING
+625 FFSFEKG
-632 NGLTTREYVLGSSM
+632 NGLLTKEYLAGVAGSTPDGVICYGNSEGLTYFRPSQVKDYNEKMSAIYLSEVL
-646 HTASDLIAFGTSD
+646 L
-659 GITTFYPERVKAKK
+659 
-673 MELGDVHLTNFIID
+673 D
-687 GKPINCLTDE
+687 GKMAPFIGDNLSVPSD
-697 FTIPYEENSFT
+697 FKSIVLN
-708 LEFSLL
+708 FSLL
-714 NYRNTD
+714 DYQSVG
-720 NISFQYR
+720 NIVFQYR
-727 INEGKWNS
+727 INGGKWI
-735 TNEGSNAVSFNKLK
+735 SNAAGDNSFNFTGL
-749 PGSYTLEVRAMS
+749 SYGHYRIEVRTYC
-761 NGNFSKKSTIIHIK
+761 NGKYSIYNKVIK
-775 VCDPWYASTWAF
+775 LNVLAPWYLTVWAKLIYLSLVLGF
-787 LLYFLTAAGII
+787 MAAVIF
-798 LYIIYRYERH
+798 IYLHKKKR
-808 RKEDLEETKM
+808 DLEEAKM

-848 AEEYQADIDTID
+848 AEEYHEDIDTMD

-894 EFSQGLVSLFTYNA
+894 EFSRGLVSLFTYNA

-1016 HGGDVTARN
+1016 HGGDVYAHN
-1025 REDGT
+1025 REDGK

-1042 KEHLKDSQINSDYV
+1042 KEHLKNNQICLDNV
-1056 VNGKKQQRGA
+1056 GTKKKQQRGA

-1196 FSGALKQDD
+1196 FTGALKQDD
-1205 KVEKIEVKGYD
+1205 KVEKVEVKGYD

-1315 EYAAKYTE
+1315 EYAARYSE

>member
-1 MFLPLFFVTF
+1 MKRFILFSFICFVQ
-11 AAIIT
+11 
-16 YLNKKRTKNMKHIR
+16 M
-30 HYLTALFAIALSLM
+30 LTCFSHAVTERLY
-44 VWADSGELFTSGK
+44 TSNEM
-57 LSSSLINCIVQDKYG
+57 SSSLIRCIIQDKYG
-72 YIWVGTEYG
+72 FIWVGTNYG
-81 LSKFDGYRFTNYLH
+81 LNRFDGYKFSTYLC
-95 NEEDTTSITDNI
+95 NPADTTTIQDNDI
-107 ISDLLVDKKGNLWI
+107 VKLYPYSKEFLFVATNRGLYKYSYLTNSFQHIVLEKNDEKIRVSSLIEDRKHNLLI
-121 GCAKGLM
+121 
-128 RYNYETNNFSRL
+128 
-140 QFPDGRKPR
+140 
-149 IYSMVESHRGDILLG
+149 G
-164 TAGYGLYSVKNNG
+164 TAGYGAYRLDMTTGKVTRLSRKSANSV
-177 IEKTAN
+177 
-183 NRFTIKWERAY
+183 
-194 AKRDSDVFFTHIYED
+194 DDFFAMLFFDDEG
-209 KHHYL
+209 YL
-214 WQSSHLS
+214 WQANHTKVL
-221 TFTRF
+221 R
-226 IEKQG
+226 KYKYDG
-231 KVQRKDFKSPYG
+231 KSIRLVSVYEPKGLFSVCKLYAADKKGFF
-243 APVAFIQHRP
+243 VAH
-253 QAMLI
+253 
-258 VCMYGIIYY
+258 VGGIMRY
-267 DYRTGRIADAGYD
+267 DYASHRFSRYDFDFSAHQGAGYISAATLD
-280 LGTFKNHVTINNATF
+280 KYGNLWLGTSGDGTFKIPHGSRKAYRVELNNQSFIF
-295 DHEGNLYISTSEH
+295 DNAHISDLLIDRDGNQWY
-308 GALIIKKGSN
+308 
-318 KVEQL
+318 
-323 ENSNSNFNLSTAF
+323 
-336 VNDIIEDKDNN
+336 
-347 LWIGC
+347 GC
-352 YKKGLYLLNQRQQA
+352 YMKGLFLSNNDKNVFHPVSLDELGAGMETISSVVGVADGLMLFVVKNHGLYLLDEKTGNTKLLQ
-366 FSSWSFSAQNY
+366 
-377 IIGSSVSSIA
+377 
-387 PGENGETWCTVQ
+387 
-399 NSGVFC
+399 
-405 FDASGKIIAH
+405 
-415 PTSPAGTCIIYKD
+415 SPAGLVKVYSDFRKNVYVYGRDGICEYDWKHQTYRLLLPANGLSLDGMQVDAAGNIY
-428 RRGAYWISNGSA
+428 
-440 LYSYN
+440 
-445 PHTGAYQEKL
+445 
-455 TFTSAGIYCMTDDNQ
+455 FTSQ
-470 GNLYI
+470 GN
-475 SVYSKGLYIYN
+475 GLYVWN
-486 VESGK
+486 RKSGK
-491 VTVLNMRQRGNKG
+491 MTQYLMDDKRPHKTICNNWIADIRLDSRG
-504 FLCNDW
+504 W
-510 VRSMAF
+510 
-516 DHTGHLW
+516 LW
-523 IGTSNGVS
+523 CATSNGVS
-531 CLNTKTL
+531 CMDTKTGYFDIIL
-538 SFKDFGWNN
+538 SRP
-547 ILKDRQANGIC
+547 LL
-558 EGKNGNMIIG
+558 EGKSCYSTLELSDGKIAIA
-568 TEEGLYLFDR
+568 TEMGLYLYDR
-578 KNNKTLALPH
+578 KKQQTTLWPH
-588 AEVLKGKQVCS
+588 SESISGLRIYSLK
-599 IIKDHQGDL
+599 KDVKGNL
-608 WISTTMGIWQYD
+608 WMSTAQGIWCYD
-620 QKNRQ
+620 SKAKS
-625 FIGHING
+625 FFSFEKG
-632 NGLTTREYVLGSSM
+632 NGLKTKEYLAGVVGS
-646 HTASDLIAFGTSD
+646 TSD
-659 GITTFYPERVKAKK
+659 GVICYGNSEGLTYFQPSEVKDYNEKTSAIY
-673 MELGDVHLTNFIID
+673 LSGVLLD
-687 GKPINCLTDE
+687 GKMAPFIGDNLSVPSD
-697 FTIPYEENSFT
+697 FKSIVLS
-708 LEFSLL
+708 FSLL
-714 NYRNTD
+714 DYQSVG
-720 NISFQYR
+720 NIVFQYR
-727 INEGKWNS
+727 INGGRWI
-735 TNEGSNAVSFNKLK
+735 SNAAGENSFNFTGL
-749 PGSYTLEVRAMS
+749 SYGHYRIEVRTYC
-761 NGNFSKKSTIIHIK
+761 NGKYSTYKKVINLD
-775 VCDPWYASTWAF
+775 VLAPWYLTVWAKLIYLSLVLGF
-787 LLYFLTAAGII
+787 MAAVIF
-798 LYIIYRYERH
+798 IYL
-808 RKEDLEETKM
+808 RKKKRDLEEAKM

-970 DSGKGLGK
+970 DSGRGLGK

-1042 KEHLKDSQINSDYV
+1042 KEHLKSNQIYSDYV
-1056 VNGKKQQRGA
+1056 DTGMKQQRSA
-1066 ASRNSKIL
+1066 ASRNCKIL

-1082 CRYLKSELSDW
+1082 CRYIKSELSDW

-1104 ALKQLLSGDFD
+1104 ALKQLLADDFD

-1205 KVEKIEVKGYD
+1205 KVEKVEVKGYD

-1279 IREHKINITQVSYMV
+1279 IRERKINITQVSYMV

>member
-1 MFLPLFFVTF
+1 METISSV
-11 AAIIT
+11 
-16 YLNKKRTKNMKHIR
+16 
-30 HYLTALFAIALSLM
+30 
-44 VWADSGELFTSGK
+44 VGVAD
-57 LSSSLINCIVQDKYG
+57 
-72 YIWVGTEYG
+72 
-81 LSKFDGYRFTNYLH
+81 
-95 NEEDTTSITDNI
+95 
-107 ISDLLVDKKGNLWI
+107 
-121 GCAKGLM
+121 GLM
-128 RYNYETNNFSRL
+128 LF
-140 QFPDGRKPR
+140 
-149 IYSMVESHRGDILLG
+149 V
-164 TAGYGLYSVKNNG
+164 VKN
-177 IEKTAN
+177 
-183 NRFTIKWERAY
+183 
-194 AKRDSDVFFTHIYED
+194 H
-209 KHHYL
+209 
-214 WQSSHLS
+214 
-221 TFTRF
+221 
-226 IEKQG
+226 
-231 KVQRKDFKSPYG
+231 
-243 APVAFIQHRP
+243 
-253 QAMLI
+253 
-258 VCMYGIIYY
+258 
-267 DYRTGRIADAGYD
+267 
-280 LGTFKNHVTINNATF
+280 
-295 DHEGNLYISTSEH
+295 
-308 GALIIKKGSN
+308 
-318 KVEQL
+318 
-323 ENSNSNFNLSTAF
+323 
-336 VNDIIEDKDNN
+336 
-347 LWIGC
+347 
-352 YKKGLYLLNQRQQA
+352 GLYLLDEKTGNTKLLQ
-366 FSSWSFSAQNY
+366 
-377 IIGSSVSSIA
+377 
-387 PGENGETWCTVQ
+387 
-399 NSGVFC
+399 
-405 FDASGKIIAH
+405 
-415 PTSPAGTCIIYKD
+415 SPAGPIKVYSDFRKNVYVYGRDGIYEYDWKHQTYRLLLPANGLSLD
-428 RRGAYWISNGSA
+428 VMQVDAAGNIYFASPGNGLYVWNRKSGKMTQYLMDDKRPHKTICNNWISEIRLDS
-440 LYSYN
+440 
-445 PHTGAYQEKL
+445 
-455 TFTSAGIYCMTDDNQ
+455 
-470 GNLYI
+470 
-475 SVYSKGLYIYN
+475 
-486 VESGK
+486 
-491 VTVLNMRQRGNKG
+491 RG
-504 FLCNDW
+504 W
-510 VRSMAF
+510 
-516 DHTGHLW
+516 LW
-523 IGTSNGVS
+523 CATANGVS
-531 CLNTKTL
+531 CMDTKTGYFDIIL
-538 SFKDFGWNN
+538 SRP
-547 ILKDRQANGIC
+547 LL
-558 EGKNGNMIIG
+558 EGKTCYSTLELSDGKIAIA
-568 TEEGLYLFDR
+568 TEMGLYLYDR
-578 KNNKTLALPH
+578 KKQQTTPWPH
-588 AEVLKGKQVCS
+588 SESISGLRIYSLK
-599 IIKDHQGDL
+599 KDARGNL
-608 WISTTMGIWQYD
+608 WMSTAQGIWCYSS
-620 QKNRQ
+620 KAKL
-625 FIGHING
+625 FFSFEKG
-632 NGLTTREYVLGSSM
+632 NGLLTKEYLAGVAGSTPDGVICYGNSEGLTYFRPSQVKDYNEKMSAIYLSEVL
-646 HTASDLIAFGTSD
+646 L
-659 GITTFYPERVKAKK
+659 
-673 MELGDVHLTNFIID
+673 D
-687 GKPINCLTDE
+687 GKMAPFIGDNLSVPSD
-697 FTIPYEENSFT
+697 FKSIVLN
-708 LEFSLL
+708 FSLL
-714 NYRNTD
+714 DYQSVG
-720 NISFQYR
+720 NIVFQYR
-727 INEGKWNS
+727 INGGKWI
-735 TNEGSNAVSFNKLK
+735 SNAAGDNSFNFTGL
-749 PGSYTLEVRAMS
+749 SYGHYRIEVRTYC
-761 NGNFSKKSTIIHIK
+761 NGKYSIYNKVIK
-775 VCDPWYASTWAF
+775 LNVLAPWYLTVWAKLIYLILVLGF
-787 LLYFLTAAGII
+787 MAAVIF
-798 LYIIYRYERH
+798 IYLHKKKR
-808 RKEDLEETKM
+808 DLEEAKM

-848 AEEYQADIDTID
+848 AEEYHEDIDTMD

-879 DKHQMNLSCRETNLV
+879 DKHQMKLSCRETNLV
-894 EFSQGLVSLFTYNA
+894 EFSRGLVSLFTYNA

-1042 KEHLKDSQINSDYV
+1042 KEHLKNNQIYSD
-1056 VNGKKQQRGA
+1056 NGETKKKQQRDA
-1066 ASRNSKIL
+1066 ASRNCKIL

-1104 ALKQLLSGDFD
+1104 ALNQLFSDDFD
-1115 LVVSDVV
+1115 LVISDVV
-1122 MPEMDGITLLRN
+1122 MPEMDGITLLKN

-1205 KVEKIEVKGYD
+1205 KVEKIEVKGND

-1228 ENLSDSDFNVEKMC
+1228 ENMSDSDFNVEKMC

>member
-1 MFLPLFFVTF
+1 METISSV
-11 AAIIT
+11 
-16 YLNKKRTKNMKHIR
+16 
-30 HYLTALFAIALSLM
+30 
-44 VWADSGELFTSGK
+44 VGVAD
-57 LSSSLINCIVQDKYG
+57 
-72 YIWVGTEYG
+72 
-81 LSKFDGYRFTNYLH
+81 
-95 NEEDTTSITDNI
+95 
-107 ISDLLVDKKGNLWI
+107 
-121 GCAKGLM
+121 GLM
-128 RYNYETNNFSRL
+128 LF
-140 QFPDGRKPR
+140 
-149 IYSMVESHRGDILLG
+149 V
-164 TAGYGLYSVKNNG
+164 VKN
-177 IEKTAN
+177 
-183 NRFTIKWERAY
+183 
-194 AKRDSDVFFTHIYED
+194 H
-209 KHHYL
+209 
-214 WQSSHLS
+214 
-221 TFTRF
+221 
-226 IEKQG
+226 
-231 KVQRKDFKSPYG
+231 
-243 APVAFIQHRP
+243 
-253 QAMLI
+253 
-258 VCMYGIIYY
+258 
-267 DYRTGRIADAGYD
+267 
-280 LGTFKNHVTINNATF
+280 
-295 DHEGNLYISTSEH
+295 
-308 GALIIKKGSN
+308 
-318 KVEQL
+318 
-323 ENSNSNFNLSTAF
+323 
-336 VNDIIEDKDNN
+336 
-347 LWIGC
+347 
-352 YKKGLYLLNQRQQA
+352 GLYLLDEKTGNTKLLQ
-366 FSSWSFSAQNY
+366 
-377 IIGSSVSSIA
+377 
-387 PGENGETWCTVQ
+387 
-399 NSGVFC
+399 
-405 FDASGKIIAH
+405 
-415 PTSPAGTCIIYKD
+415 SPAGPIKVYSDFRKNVYVYGRDGIYEYDWKHQTYRLLLPANGLSPD
-428 RRGAYWISNGSA
+428 GMQVDAAGNIYFTSPGNGLYVWNRKSGKMTQYLMDDKRPHKTICNNWISEIRLDS
-440 LYSYN
+440 
-445 PHTGAYQEKL
+445 
-455 TFTSAGIYCMTDDNQ
+455 
-470 GNLYI
+470 
-475 SVYSKGLYIYN
+475 
-486 VESGK
+486 
-491 VTVLNMRQRGNKG
+491 RG
-504 FLCNDW
+504 
-510 VRSMAF
+510 
-516 DHTGHLW
+516 W
-523 IGTSNGVS
+523 IWCATTNGVS
-531 CLNTKTL
+531 CMDTKTGYFDIIL
-538 SFKDFGWNN
+538 SRP
-547 ILKDRQANGIC
+547 LL
-558 EGKNGNMIIG
+558 EGKTCYCTLELSDGKIAIA
-568 TEEGLYLFDR
+568 TEMGLYLYDR
-578 KNNKTLALPH
+578 KKQQTTPWPHSESISGLRIYSLNKDAR
-588 AEVLKGKQVCS
+588 GN
-599 IIKDHQGDL
+599 L
-608 WISTTMGIWQYD
+608 WMSTAQGIWCYD
-620 QKNRQ
+620 SKAKS
-625 FIGHING
+625 FFSFEKG
-632 NGLTTREYVLGSSM
+632 NGLLTKEYLAGVVGS
-646 HTASDLIAFGTSD
+646 TSD
-659 GITTFYPERVKAKK
+659 GVICYGNSEGLTYFQPSEVKDYNEKTSAIY
-673 MELGDVHLTNFIID
+673 LSGVLLD
-687 GKPINCLTDE
+687 GKMAPFIGDNLSVPSD
-697 FTIPYEENSFT
+697 FKSIVLSF
-708 LEFSLL
+708 SQL
-714 NYRNTD
+714 NYQSVG
-720 NISFQYR
+720 NIVFQYR
-727 INEGKWNS
+727 INGGKWI
-735 TNEGSNAVSFNKLK
+735 SNAAGDNSFNFTGL
-749 PGSYTLEVRAMS
+749 SYGHYRIEVRTYC
-761 NGNFSKKSTIIHIK
+761 NGKYSTYKKVINLD
-775 VCDPWYASTWAF
+775 VLAPWYLTVWAKLIYLSLVLGF
-787 LLYFLTAAGII
+787 MAAVIF
-798 LYIIYRYERH
+798 IYL
-808 RKEDLEETKM
+808 RKKKRDLEEAKM

-848 AEEYQADIDTID
+848 AEEYHEDIDTMD

-879 DKHQMNLSCRETNLV
+879 DKHQMKLSCRETNLV
-894 EFSQGLVSLFTYNA
+894 EFSRGLVSLFTYNA
-908 NLRGINIR
+908 NLRGIQIK

-1016 HGGDVTARN
+1016 HGGDVYAHN
-1025 REDGT
+1025 REDGK

-1042 KEHLKDSQINSDYV
+1042 KEHLKNNQIYSD
-1056 VNGKKQQRGA
+1056 NRDTKKKQQRGA

-1196 FSGALKQDD
+1196 FTGALKQDD
-1205 KVEKIEVKGYD
+1205 KVEKVEVKGYD

-1315 EYAAKYTE
+1315 EYAARYSE

>member
-1 MFLPLFFVTF
+1 MKRFMLFSIFCFVQ
-11 AAIIT
+11 
-16 YLNKKRTKNMKHIR
+16 M
-30 HYLTALFAIALSLM
+30 LTCFSYAN
-44 VWADSGELFTSGK
+44 SGRLYTSND
-57 LSSSLINCIVQDKYG
+57 LSSSLIRCIIQDKYG
-72 YIWVGTEYG
+72 FIWVGTNYG
-81 LSKFDGYRFTNYLH
+81 LNRFDGYKFSTYLC
-95 NEEDTTSITDNI
+95 NPADTTTIQDNDIVKLYPYSKEFLFVATNRGLYKYSYLTNSFQHIVLEKKDEKIRVSSLIEDGKHNLLIGTSGYGAYRLDMNTGKVSRLSRKSANSVDDFFSMLFFDAEGYLWQANHTKVLRKYKYDGKSIRLVSVYEPKDLFGIRKLYATDKKGFFVAHTGGIMRYDYASHSFSRYDFDFSAHQGAGYISAVTLDKYGNLWLGTSGDGTFKI
-107 ISDLLVDKKGNLWI
+107 PHGSGKAYRVELNNQSFIFDNAHISDLLIDRDGNQWYGCYMKGLFLSNNDKNVFHPVSLDELGAGMETISSVVGVADGLMLFVVKNHGLYLLDEKTGNTKLLQSPAGPIKVYSDFRKNVYVYGRDGIYEYDWMHQTYRLLLPSNGLSLDDMQVDAAGDIYFTSQGNGLYVWNRKSGKMTQYLMDDKRPHKTICNNWISEIRLDSRGWLWCATTNGVSCMDTKTGYFDVILSRPLLEGKTCYSTLELSDSKIAIATEMGLYLYDAKKRQTTPWPHSESISGLRIYSLKKDVKGNLWMSTAQGI
-121 GCAKGLM
+121 WCYDSKAKSFFSFEKGNGLLTKEYLAGVVGSTSDGVICYGNSEGLTYF
-128 RYNYETNNFSRL
+128 RPSQVKDYN
-140 QFPDGRKPR
+140 
-149 IYSMVESHRGDILLG
+149 
-164 TAGYGLYSVKNNG
+164 
-177 IEKTAN
+177 EKTSA
-183 NRFTIKWERAY
+183 
-194 AKRDSDVFFTHIYED
+194 IY
-209 KHHYL
+209 
-214 WQSSHLS
+214 LS
-221 TFTRF
+221 GVLLDGKMAPF
-226 IEKQG
+226 IG
-231 KVQRKDFKSPYG
+231 DDLSVPSDFKS
-243 APVAFIQHRP
+243 
-253 QAMLI
+253 I
-258 VCMYGIIYY
+258 V
-267 DYRTGRIADAGYD
+267 
-280 LGTFKNHVTINNATF
+280 
-295 DHEGNLYISTSEH
+295 
-308 GALIIKKGSN
+308 
-318 KVEQL
+318 
-323 ENSNSNFNLSTAF
+323 LS
-336 VNDIIEDKDNN
+336 
-347 LWIGC
+347 
-352 YKKGLYLLNQRQQA
+352 
-366 FSSWSFSAQNY
+366 
-377 IIGSSVSSIA
+377 
-387 PGENGETWCTVQ
+387 
-399 NSGVFC
+399 
-405 FDASGKIIAH
+405 
-415 PTSPAGTCIIYKD
+415 
-428 RRGAYWISNGSA
+428 
-440 LYSYN
+440 
-445 PHTGAYQEKL
+445 
-455 TFTSAGIYCMTDDNQ
+455 
-470 GNLYI
+470 
-475 SVYSKGLYIYN
+475 
-486 VESGK
+486 
-491 VTVLNMRQRGNKG
+491 
-504 FLCNDW
+504 
-510 VRSMAF
+510 
-516 DHTGHLW
+516 
-523 IGTSNGVS
+523 
-531 CLNTKTL
+531 
-538 SFKDFGWNN
+538 
-547 ILKDRQANGIC
+547 
-558 EGKNGNMIIG
+558 
-568 TEEGLYLFDR
+568 
-578 KNNKTLALPH
+578 
-588 AEVLKGKQVCS
+588 
-599 IIKDHQGDL
+599 
-608 WISTTMGIWQYD
+608 
-620 QKNRQ
+620 
-625 FIGHING
+625 
-632 NGLTTREYVLGSSM
+632 
-646 HTASDLIAFGTSD
+646 
-659 GITTFYPERVKAKK
+659 
-673 MELGDVHLTNFIID
+673 
-687 GKPINCLTDE
+687 
-697 FTIPYEENSFT
+697 
-708 LEFSLL
+708 FSLL
-714 NYRNTD
+714 DYQSVG
-720 NISFQYR
+720 NIVFQYR
-727 INEGKWNS
+727 INGGKWI
-735 TNEGSNAVSFNKLK
+735 SNAAGDNSFNFTGL
-749 PGSYTLEVRAMS
+749 SYGHYRIEVRTYC
-761 NGNFSKKSTIIHIK
+761 NGKYSTYKKVINLD
-775 VCDPWYASTWAF
+775 VLAPW
-787 LLYFLTAAGII
+787 FLTVWAKLIYLSLVLGFMAAVIF
-798 LYIIYRYERH
+798 IYL
-808 RKEDLEETKM
+808 RKKKRDLEEAKM

-848 AEEYQADIDTID
+848 TEEYQADIDTID

-908 NLRGINIR
+908 NLRGIHIK
-916 LEMPETPVNAWI
+916 LEMPEKPVNAWI

-978 NDDAKTLFERFYQGK
+978 NDDAKNLFERFYQGK

-1056 VNGKKQQRGA
+1056 VNGKKPQRGA
-1066 ASRNSKIL
+1066 ASRNCKIL

-1082 CRYLKSELSDW
+1082 CRYIKSELSDW

-1104 ALKQLLSGDFD
+1104 ALNQLLSGDFD

-1205 KVEKIEVKGYD
+1205 KVEKVEVKGYD

-1279 IREHKINITQVSYMV
+1279 IRERKINITQVSYMV

>member
-1 MFLPLFFVTF
+1 
-11 AAIIT
+11 
-16 YLNKKRTKNMKHIR
+16 
-30 HYLTALFAIALSLM
+30 
-44 VWADSGELFTSGK
+44 
-57 LSSSLINCIVQDKYG
+57 
-72 YIWVGTEYG
+72 
-81 LSKFDGYRFTNYLH
+81 
-95 NEEDTTSITDNI
+95 
-107 ISDLLVDKKGNLWI
+107 
-121 GCAKGLM
+121 
-128 RYNYETNNFSRL
+128 
-140 QFPDGRKPR
+140 
-149 IYSMVESHRGDILLG
+149 
-164 TAGYGLYSVKNNG
+164 
-177 IEKTAN
+177 
-183 NRFTIKWERAY
+183 
-194 AKRDSDVFFTHIYED
+194 
-209 KHHYL
+209 
-214 WQSSHLS
+214 
-221 TFTRF
+221 
-226 IEKQG
+226 
-231 KVQRKDFKSPYG
+231 
-243 APVAFIQHRP
+243 
-253 QAMLI
+253 
-258 VCMYGIIYY
+258 
-267 DYRTGRIADAGYD
+267 
-280 LGTFKNHVTINNATF
+280 
-295 DHEGNLYISTSEH
+295 
-308 GALIIKKGSN
+308 
-318 KVEQL
+318 
-323 ENSNSNFNLSTAF
+323 
-336 VNDIIEDKDNN
+336 
-347 LWIGC
+347 
-352 YKKGLYLLNQRQQA
+352 
-366 FSSWSFSAQNY
+366 
-377 IIGSSVSSIA
+377 
-387 PGENGETWCTVQ
+387 
-399 NSGVFC
+399 
-405 FDASGKIIAH
+405 
-415 PTSPAGTCIIYKD
+415 
-428 RRGAYWISNGSA
+428 
-440 LYSYN
+440 
-445 PHTGAYQEKL
+445 
-455 TFTSAGIYCMTDDNQ
+455 
-470 GNLYI
+470 
-475 SVYSKGLYIYN
+475 
-486 VESGK
+486 
-491 VTVLNMRQRGNKG
+491 
-504 FLCNDW
+504 
-510 VRSMAF
+510 
-516 DHTGHLW
+516 
-523 IGTSNGVS
+523 
-531 CLNTKTL
+531 
-538 SFKDFGWNN
+538 
-547 ILKDRQANGIC
+547 
-558 EGKNGNMIIG
+558 
-568 TEEGLYLFDR
+568 
-578 KNNKTLALPH
+578 
-588 AEVLKGKQVCS
+588 
-599 IIKDHQGDL
+599 
-608 WISTTMGIWQYD
+608 
-620 QKNRQ
+620 
-625 FIGHING
+625 
-632 NGLTTREYVLGSSM
+632 
-646 HTASDLIAFGTSD
+646 
-659 GITTFYPERVKAKK
+659 
-673 MELGDVHLTNFIID
+673 
-687 GKPINCLTDE
+687 
-697 FTIPYEENSFT
+697 
-708 LEFSLL
+708 
-714 NYRNTD
+714 
-720 NISFQYR
+720 
-727 INEGKWNS
+727 
-735 TNEGSNAVSFNKLK
+735 
-749 PGSYTLEVRAMS
+749 
-761 NGNFSKKSTIIHIK
+761 
-775 VCDPWYASTWAF
+775 
-787 LLYFLTAAGII
+787 
-798 LYIIYRYERH
+798 
-808 RKEDLEETKM
+808 M

-848 AEEYQADIDTID
+848 AEEYHEDIDTMD

-879 DKHQMNLSCRETNLV
+879 DKHQMKLSCRETNLV
-894 EFSQGLVSLFTYNA
+894 EFSRGLVSLFTYNA
-908 NLRGINIR
+908 NLRGIQIK

-1056 VNGKKQQRGA
+1056 VNGKKPQRGA
-1066 ASRNSKIL
+1066 ASRNCKIL

-1082 CRYLKSELSDW
+1082 CRYIKSELSDW

-1104 ALKQLLSGDFD
+1104 ALNQLLSGDFD

-1205 KVEKIEVKGYD
+1205 KVEKVEVKGYD

-1279 IREHKINITQVSYMV
+1279 IRERKINITQVSYMV

-1306 KKYFGMSPT
+1306 KKYFGMSPS

>member
-1 MFLPLFFVTF
+1 MKRFLLFGV
-11 AAIIT
+11 
-16 YLNKKRTKNMKHIR
+16 LCLVQM
-30 HYLTALFAIALSLM
+30 LTSFSHAS
-44 VWADSGELFTSGK
+44 SGRLYTSNDM
-57 LSSSLINCIVQDKYG
+57 SSSLIRCIIQDKYG
-72 YIWVGTEYG
+72 FIWVGTNYG
-81 LSKFDGYRFTNYLH
+81 LNRFDGYKFSTYLC
-95 NEEDTTSITDNI
+95 NPADTTTIQDNDI
-107 ISDLLVDKKGNLWI
+107 VKLYPYSKEFLFVATNRGLYKYSYLTNCFQHIVLEKKDEKIRVSSLIEDGKHNLLI
-121 GCAKGLM
+121 
-128 RYNYETNNFSRL
+128 
-140 QFPDGRKPR
+140 
-149 IYSMVESHRGDILLG
+149 G
-164 TAGYGLYSVKNNG
+164 TAGYGAYRLDMTTGKVTRLSRKSANSV
-177 IEKTAN
+177 
-183 NRFTIKWERAY
+183 
-194 AKRDSDVFFTHIYED
+194 DDFFAMLFFDDEG
-209 KHHYL
+209 YL
-214 WQSSHLS
+214 WQANHTKVL
-221 TFTRF
+221 R
-226 IEKQG
+226 KYKYNG
-231 KVQRKDFKSPYG
+231 KSIKLVSVYEPKDLFGISKLYATDKKG
-243 APVAFIQHRP
+243 FFVAH
-253 QAMLI
+253 AG
-258 VCMYGIIYY
+258 GIMRY
-267 DYRTGRIADAGYD
+267 DYASHSFSRYDFDFSAHQGAGYISAVTLD
-280 LGTFKNHVTINNATF
+280 KYGNLWLGTSGDGTFKIPHGSRKAYRVELNNQSFIF
-295 DHEGNLYISTSEH
+295 DNAHISDLLIDRDGNQWY
-308 GALIIKKGSN
+308 
-318 KVEQL
+318 
-323 ENSNSNFNLSTAF
+323 
-336 VNDIIEDKDNN
+336 
-347 LWIGC
+347 GC
-352 YKKGLYLLNQRQQA
+352 YMKGLFLSNNDKNVFHPVSLDELGAGMETISSVVGVADGLMLFVVKNHGLYLLD
-366 FSSWSFSAQNY
+366 
-377 IIGSSVSSIA
+377 
-387 PGENGETWCTVQ
+387 EKT
-399 NSGVFC
+399 
-405 FDASGKIIAH
+405 GK
-415 PTSPAGTCIIYKD
+415 TKLLQSPAGPIRVYSDFRKNVYVYGRDGIFEYDWKHQTYRLLLPANGLSLDYMRVDAAGNIYFTSQGNGLYVWNRKSGKMTQYLMD
-428 RRGAYWISNGSA
+428 DKRPHKTICNNWISEIRLDS
-440 LYSYN
+440 
-445 PHTGAYQEKL
+445 
-455 TFTSAGIYCMTDDNQ
+455 
-470 GNLYI
+470 
-475 SVYSKGLYIYN
+475 
-486 VESGK
+486 
-491 VTVLNMRQRGNKG
+491 RG
-504 FLCNDW
+504 W
-510 VRSMAF
+510 
-516 DHTGHLW
+516 LW
-523 IGTSNGVS
+523 CATANGVS
-531 CLNTKTL
+531 CMDTKTGYFDIIL
-538 SFKDFGWNN
+538 SRP
-547 ILKDRQANGIC
+547 LL
-558 EGKNGNMIIG
+558 EGKTCYSTLELSDGKIAIA
-568 TEEGLYLFDR
+568 TEMGLYLYDR
-578 KNNKTLALPH
+578 KKQQTTPWPH
-588 AEVLKGKQVCS
+588 SESISGLRIYSLK
-599 IIKDHQGDL
+599 KDAKGNL
-608 WISTTMGIWQYD
+608 WMSTAQGIWCYD
-620 QKNRQ
+620 SKAKS
-625 FIGHING
+625 FFSFEKG
-632 NGLTTREYVLGSSM
+632 NGLLTKEYLAGVVGS
-646 HTASDLIAFGTSD
+646 TSD
-659 GITTFYPERVKAKK
+659 GVICYGNSEGLTYFRPSQVKDYNEKTSVIY
-673 MELGDVHLTNFIID
+673 LSGVLLD
-687 GKPINCLTDE
+687 GKMAPFIGDNLSVPSD
-697 FTIPYEENSFT
+697 FKSIVLSFSQ
-708 LEFSLL
+708 LDYQSVG
-714 NYRNTD
+714 
-720 NISFQYR
+720 NIVFQYR
-727 INEGKWNS
+727 INGGKWI
-735 TNEGSNAVSFNKLK
+735 SNAAGDNSFNFTGL
-749 PGSYTLEVRAMS
+749 SYGHYRIEVRTYC
-761 NGNFSKKSTIIHIK
+761 NGKYSIYNK
-775 VCDPWYASTWAF
+775 VINLDVLAPWYLTVWAKLIYLF
-787 LLYFLTAAGII
+787 LILGLTAAAII
-798 LYIIYRYERH
+798 VYL
-808 RKEDLEETKM
+808 RKKKRDLEEAKM

-879 DKHQMNLSCRETNLV
+879 DKHQTNLSCRETNLV

-978 NDDAKTLFERFYQGK
+978 NDDAKTLFERFYQGQ

-1016 HGGDVTARN
+1016 HGGDVYAHN
-1025 REDGT
+1025 REDGK

-1056 VNGKKQQRGA
+1056 VNGKKLQRSGA
-1066 ASRNSKIL
+1066 SKNSKIL

-1082 CRYLKSELSDW
+1082 CRYIKTELSDW

-1104 ALKQLLSGDFD
+1104 ALKQLLTDDFD

-1205 KVEKIEVKGYD
+1205 KVEKIEVKGND

-1279 IREHKINITQVSYMV
+1279 IRERKINITQVSYMV

-1306 KKYFGMSPT
+1306 KKYFGISPS

>member
-1 MFLPLFFVTF
+1 MKRFILFSIFCFVQ
-11 AAIIT
+11 
-16 YLNKKRTKNMKHIR
+16 M
-30 HYLTALFAIALSLM
+30 LTCFSYAN
-44 VWADSGELFTSGK
+44 SGRLYTSND
-57 LSSSLINCIVQDKYG
+57 LSSSLIRCIIQDKYG
-72 YIWVGTEYG
+72 FIWVGTNYG
-81 LSKFDGYRFTNYLH
+81 LNRFDGYKFSTYLC
-95 NEEDTTSITDNI
+95 NPADTTTIQDNDI
-107 ISDLLVDKKGNLWI
+107 VKLYPYSKEFLFVATNRGLYKYSYLTNSFQHIVLEKKDEKIRVSSLIEDGKHNLLI
-121 GCAKGLM
+121 
-128 RYNYETNNFSRL
+128 
-140 QFPDGRKPR
+140 
-149 IYSMVESHRGDILLG
+149 G
-164 TAGYGLYSVKNNG
+164 TAGYGAYRLDMTTGKVTRLSRKSANSV
-177 IEKTAN
+177 
-183 NRFTIKWERAY
+183 
-194 AKRDSDVFFTHIYED
+194 DDFFAMLFFDDEG
-209 KHHYL
+209 YL
-214 WQSSHLS
+214 WQANHTKVL
-221 TFTRF
+221 R
-226 IEKQG
+226 KYKYDG
-231 KVQRKDFKSPYG
+231 KSIRLVSVYEPKDLFGISKLYATDKKG
-243 APVAFIQHRP
+243 FFVAHTG
-253 QAMLI
+253 
-258 VCMYGIIYY
+258 GIMRY
-267 DYRTGRIADAGYD
+267 DYASHSFSRYDFDFSAHQGAGYISAVTLD
-280 LGTFKNHVTINNATF
+280 KYGNLWLGTSGDGTFKIPHGSRKAYRVELNNQSFIF
-295 DHEGNLYISTSEH
+295 DNAHISDLLIDRDGNQWY
-308 GALIIKKGSN
+308 
-318 KVEQL
+318 
-323 ENSNSNFNLSTAF
+323 
-336 VNDIIEDKDNN
+336 
-347 LWIGC
+347 GC
-352 YKKGLYLLNQRQQA
+352 YMKGLFLSNNDKNVFHPVSLDELGA
-366 FSSWSFSAQNY
+366 GMET
-377 IIGSSVSSIA
+377 ISSV
-387 PGENGETWCTVQ
+387 V
-399 NSGVFC
+399 GVADGLMLFVVKNHGL
-405 FDASGKIIAH
+405 FLLDEKTGNTKLLQ
-415 PTSPAGTCIIYKD
+415 SPAGPIKVYSDFRKNVYVYGRDGIYEYDWKHQTYRLLLPANGLSLD
-428 RRGAYWISNGSA
+428 DMRVDAAGNIYFTSQGNGLYVWNRKSGKMTQYLMDDKRPHKTICNNWISEIRLDS
-440 LYSYN
+440 
-445 PHTGAYQEKL
+445 
-455 TFTSAGIYCMTDDNQ
+455 
-470 GNLYI
+470 
-475 SVYSKGLYIYN
+475 
-486 VESGK
+486 
-491 VTVLNMRQRGNKG
+491 RG
-504 FLCNDW
+504 W
-510 VRSMAF
+510 
-516 DHTGHLW
+516 LW
-523 IGTSNGVS
+523 CATTNGVS
-531 CLNTKTL
+531 CMDTKTGYFDIIL
-538 SFKDFGWNN
+538 SRP
-547 ILKDRQANGIC
+547 LL
-558 EGKNGNMIIG
+558 EGKTCYSTLELSDGKIAIA
-568 TEEGLYLFDR
+568 TEMGLYLYDR
-578 KNNKTLALPH
+578 KKQQTTPWPH
-588 AEVLKGKQVCS
+588 SESISGLRIYSLK
-599 IIKDHQGDL
+599 KDVKGNL
-608 WISTTMGIWQYD
+608 WMSTAQGIWCYD
-620 QKNRQ
+620 SKAKS
-625 FIGHING
+625 FFSFEKG
-632 NGLTTREYVLGSSM
+632 NGLLTKEYLAGVVGS
-646 HTASDLIAFGTSD
+646 TSD
-659 GITTFYPERVKAKK
+659 GVICYGNSEGLTYFRPSQVKDYNEKTSVIY
-673 MELGDVHLTNFIID
+673 LSGVLLD
-687 GKPINCLTDE
+687 GKMAPFIGDNLSVPSD
-697 FTIPYEENSFT
+697 FKSIVLS
-708 LEFSLL
+708 FSLL
-714 NYRNTD
+714 DYQSVG
-720 NISFQYR
+720 NIVFQYR
-727 INEGKWNS
+727 INGGKWI
-735 TNEGSNAVSFNKLK
+735 SNAAGDNSFNFTGL
-749 PGSYTLEVRAMS
+749 SYGHYRIEVRIYC
-761 NGNFSKKSTIIHIK
+761 NGKYSTYKKVINLD
-775 VCDPWYASTWAF
+775 VLAPWFLTVWAKLIYLF
-787 LLYFLTAAGII
+787 LILGLTAAAII
-798 LYIIYRYERH
+798 VYL
-808 RKEDLEETKM
+808 RKKKRDLEEAKM

-848 AEEYQADIDTID
+848 AQEYQADIDTID

-1016 HGGDVTARN
+1016 HGGDVYAHN
-1025 REDGT
+1025 REDGK

-1056 VNGKKQQRGA
+1056 VNGKKLQRSGA
-1066 ASRNSKIL
+1066 SKNSKIL

-1082 CRYLKSELSDW
+1082 CRYIKTELSDW
-1093 YRFVICNNGKE
+1093 YRFVICNNGKD

-1196 FSGALKQDD
+1196 FTGALKQDD
-1205 KVEKIEVKGYD
+1205 KVEKVEVKGYD

>member
-1 MFLPLFFVTF
+1 MLFSIFCFVQ
-11 AAIIT
+11 
-16 YLNKKRTKNMKHIR
+16 M
-30 HYLTALFAIALSLM
+30 LTCFSYAN
-44 VWADSGELFTSGK
+44 SGRLYTSNDM
-57 LSSSLINCIVQDKYG
+57 SSSLIRCIIQDKYG
-72 YIWVGTEYG
+72 FIWVGTNYG
-81 LSKFDGYRFTNYLH
+81 LNRFDGYKFSTYLC
-95 NEEDTTSITDNI
+95 NPADTTTIQDNDI
-107 ISDLLVDKKGNLWI
+107 VKLYPYSKEFLFVATNRGLYKYSYLTNSFQHIVLEKKDEKIRISSLIEDGKHNLLI
-121 GCAKGLM
+121 
-128 RYNYETNNFSRL
+128 
-140 QFPDGRKPR
+140 
-149 IYSMVESHRGDILLG
+149 G
-164 TAGYGLYSVKNNG
+164 TAGYGAYRLDMTTGKVTRLSRKSANSV
-177 IEKTAN
+177 
-183 NRFTIKWERAY
+183 
-194 AKRDSDVFFTHIYED
+194 DDFFAMLFFDDEG
-209 KHHYL
+209 YL
-214 WQSSHLS
+214 WQANHTKVL
-221 TFTRF
+221 
-226 IEKQG
+226 KKYKYNG
-231 KVQRKDFKSPYG
+231 KSIKLVSVYEPKGLFSVCKLYAADKKGFF
-243 APVAFIQHRP
+243 VAH
-253 QAMLI
+253 
-258 VCMYGIIYY
+258 VGGIMRY
-267 DYRTGRIADAGYD
+267 DYASHRFSRYDFDFSAHQGAGYISAVTLD
-280 LGTFKNHVTINNATF
+280 KYGNLWLGTSGDGTFKIPHGSRKAYRVELNNQSFIF
-295 DHEGNLYISTSEH
+295 DNAHISDLLIDRDGNQWY
-308 GALIIKKGSN
+308 
-318 KVEQL
+318 
-323 ENSNSNFNLSTAF
+323 
-336 VNDIIEDKDNN
+336 
-347 LWIGC
+347 GC
-352 YKKGLYLLNQRQQA
+352 YMKGLFLSNNDKNVFHPVSLDELGAGMETISSVVGVADGLMLFVVKNHGLYLLDEKTGNTKLLQ
-366 FSSWSFSAQNY
+366 
-377 IIGSSVSSIA
+377 
-387 PGENGETWCTVQ
+387 
-399 NSGVFC
+399 
-405 FDASGKIIAH
+405 
-415 PTSPAGTCIIYKD
+415 SPAGPIKVYSDFRKNVYVYGRDGIYEYDWKHQTYRLLLPANGLSLD
-428 RRGAYWISNGSA
+428 YMQVDAAGNIYFTSQGNGLYVWNRKSGKMTQYLMDDKRPHKTICNNWISEIRLDS
-440 LYSYN
+440 
-445 PHTGAYQEKL
+445 
-455 TFTSAGIYCMTDDNQ
+455 
-470 GNLYI
+470 
-475 SVYSKGLYIYN
+475 
-486 VESGK
+486 
-491 VTVLNMRQRGNKG
+491 RG
-504 FLCNDW
+504 W
-510 VRSMAF
+510 
-516 DHTGHLW
+516 LW
-523 IGTSNGVS
+523 CATANGVS
-531 CLNTKTL
+531 CMDTKTGYFDIIL
-538 SFKDFGWNN
+538 SRP
-547 ILKDRQANGIC
+547 LL
-558 EGKNGNMIIG
+558 EGKSCYSTLELSDGKIAIA
-568 TEEGLYLFDR
+568 TEMGLYLYDR
-578 KNNKTLALPH
+578 KKQQTTPWPH
-588 AEVLKGKQVCS
+588 SESISGLRIYSLK
-599 IIKDHQGDL
+599 KDVKGNL
-608 WISTTMGIWQYD
+608 WMSTAQGIWCYD
-620 QKNRQ
+620 SKAKS
-625 FIGHING
+625 FFSFEKG
-632 NGLTTREYVLGSSM
+632 NGLLTKEYLAGVVGS
-646 HTASDLIAFGTSD
+646 TSD
-659 GITTFYPERVKAKK
+659 GVICYGNSEGLTYFQPSEVKDYNEKTSAIY
-673 MELGDVHLTNFIID
+673 LSGVLLD
-687 GKPINCLTDE
+687 GKMAPFIGDNLSVPSD
-697 FTIPYEENSFT
+697 FKSIVLSFSQ
-708 LEFSLL
+708 LDYQSVG
-714 NYRNTD
+714 
-720 NISFQYR
+720 NIVFQYR
-727 INEGKWNS
+727 INGGKWI
-735 TNEGSNAVSFNKLK
+735 SNAAGDNSFNFTGL
-749 PGSYTLEVRAMS
+749 SYGHYRIEVRTYC
-761 NGNFSKKSTIIHIK
+761 NGKYSTYKKVINLD
-775 VCDPWYASTWAF
+775 VLAPWFLTVWAK
-787 LLYFLTAAGII
+787 LLYLFLILGLTAAAII
-798 LYIIYRYERH
+798 VYL
-808 RKEDLEETKM
+808 RKKKRDLEEAKM

>member
-1 MFLPLFFVTF
+1 MLFSIFCFVQ
-11 AAIIT
+11 
-16 YLNKKRTKNMKHIR
+16 M
-30 HYLTALFAIALSLM
+30 LTCFSYAN
-44 VWADSGELFTSGK
+44 SGRLYTSNDM
-57 LSSSLINCIVQDKYG
+57 SSSLIRCIIQDKYG
-72 YIWVGTEYG
+72 FIWVGTNFG
-81 LSKFDGYRFTNYLH
+81 LNRFDGYKFCTYLC
-95 NEEDTTSITDNI
+95 NPADTTTIQDNDI
-107 ISDLLVDKKGNLWI
+107 VKLYPYSKEFLFVATNRGLYKYSYLTNSFQHIVLEKKDEKIRISSLIEDGKHNLLI
-121 GCAKGLM
+121 
-128 RYNYETNNFSRL
+128 
-140 QFPDGRKPR
+140 
-149 IYSMVESHRGDILLG
+149 G
-164 TAGYGLYSVKNNG
+164 TAGYGAYRLDMTTGKVTRLSRKSANSV
-177 IEKTAN
+177 
-183 NRFTIKWERAY
+183 
-194 AKRDSDVFFTHIYED
+194 DDFFAMLFFDDEG
-209 KHHYL
+209 YL
-214 WQSSHLS
+214 WQANHTKVL
-221 TFTRF
+221 R
-226 IEKQG
+226 KYKYNG
-231 KVQRKDFKSPYG
+231 KSIKLVSVYEPKGLFSVCKLYAADKKGFF
-243 APVAFIQHRP
+243 VAH
-253 QAMLI
+253 
-258 VCMYGIIYY
+258 VGGIMRY
-267 DYRTGRIADAGYD
+267 DYASHRFSRYDFDFSAHQGAGYISAVTLD
-280 LGTFKNHVTINNATF
+280 KYGNLWLGTSGDGTFKIPHGSRKAYRVELNNQSFIF
-295 DHEGNLYISTSEH
+295 DNAHISDLLIDRDGNQWY
-308 GALIIKKGSN
+308 
-318 KVEQL
+318 
-323 ENSNSNFNLSTAF
+323 
-336 VNDIIEDKDNN
+336 
-347 LWIGC
+347 GC
-352 YKKGLYLLNQRQQA
+352 YMKGLFLSNNDKNVFHPVSLDELGAGMETISSVVGVADGLMLFVVKNHGLYLLDEKTGNTKLLQ
-366 FSSWSFSAQNY
+366 
-377 IIGSSVSSIA
+377 
-387 PGENGETWCTVQ
+387 
-399 NSGVFC
+399 
-405 FDASGKIIAH
+405 
-415 PTSPAGTCIIYKD
+415 SPAGPIKVYSDFRKNVYVYGRDGIYEYDWKHQTYRLLLPANGLSLD
-428 RRGAYWISNGSA
+428 YMQVDAAGNIYFTSQGNGLYVWNRKSGKMTQYLMDDKRPHKTICNNWISEIRLDS
-440 LYSYN
+440 
-445 PHTGAYQEKL
+445 
-455 TFTSAGIYCMTDDNQ
+455 
-470 GNLYI
+470 
-475 SVYSKGLYIYN
+475 
-486 VESGK
+486 
-491 VTVLNMRQRGNKG
+491 RG
-504 FLCNDW
+504 W
-510 VRSMAF
+510 
-516 DHTGHLW
+516 LW
-523 IGTSNGVS
+523 CATANGVS
-531 CLNTKTL
+531 CMDTKTGYFDIIL
-538 SFKDFGWNN
+538 SRP
-547 ILKDRQANGIC
+547 LL
-558 EGKNGNMIIG
+558 EGKSCYSTLELSDGKIAIA
-568 TEEGLYLFDR
+568 TEMGLYLYDR
-578 KNNKTLALPH
+578 KKQQTTPWPH
-588 AEVLKGKQVCS
+588 SESISGLRIYSLK
-599 IIKDHQGDL
+599 KDVKGNL
-608 WISTTMGIWQYD
+608 WMSTAQGIWCYD
-620 QKNRQ
+620 SKAKS
-625 FIGHING
+625 FFSFEKG
-632 NGLTTREYVLGSSM
+632 NGLLTKEYLAGVVGS
-646 HTASDLIAFGTSD
+646 TSD
-659 GITTFYPERVKAKK
+659 GVICYGNSEGLTYFQPSEVKDYNEKTSAIY
-673 MELGDVHLTNFIID
+673 LSGVLLD
-687 GKPINCLTDE
+687 GKMAPFIGDNLSVPSD
-697 FTIPYEENSFT
+697 FKSIVLSFSQ
-708 LEFSLL
+708 LDYQSVG
-714 NYRNTD
+714 
-720 NISFQYR
+720 NIVFQYR
-727 INEGKWNS
+727 INGGKWI
-735 TNEGSNAVSFNKLK
+735 SNAAGDNSFNFTGL
-749 PGSYTLEVRAMS
+749 SYGHYRIEVRTYC
-761 NGNFSKKSTIIHIK
+761 NGKYSTYKKVINLD
-775 VCDPWYASTWAF
+775 VLAPWFLTVWAK
-787 LLYFLTAAGII
+787 LLYLFLILGLTAAAII
-798 LYIIYRYERH
+798 VFL
-808 RKEDLEETKM
+808 RKKKRDMEEAKM

-1056 VNGKKQQRGA
+1056 VNGKKQQRSG
-1066 ASRNSKIL
+1066 ASRNCKIL

-1082 CRYLKSELSDW
+1082 CRYIKTELSDW
-1093 YRFVICNNGKE
+1093 YRFVICNNGKD

-1196 FSGALKQDD
+1196 FTGALKQDD
-1205 KVEKIEVKGYD
+1205 KVEKVEVKGYD

>member
-1 MFLPLFFVTF
+1 MLFSIFCFVQ
-11 AAIIT
+11 
-16 YLNKKRTKNMKHIR
+16 M
-30 HYLTALFAIALSLM
+30 LTCFSYAN
-44 VWADSGELFTSGK
+44 SGRLYTSNDM
-57 LSSSLINCIVQDKYG
+57 SSSLIRCIIQDKYG
-72 YIWVGTEYG
+72 FIWVGTNYG
-81 LSKFDGYRFTNYLH
+81 LNRFDGYKFSTYLC
-95 NEEDTTSITDNI
+95 NPADTTTIQDNDI
-107 ISDLLVDKKGNLWI
+107 VKLYPYSKEFLFVATNRGLYKYSYLTNSFQHIVLEKKDEKIRVSSLIEDGKHNLLI
-121 GCAKGLM
+121 
-128 RYNYETNNFSRL
+128 
-140 QFPDGRKPR
+140 
-149 IYSMVESHRGDILLG
+149 G
-164 TAGYGLYSVKNNG
+164 TAGYGAYRLDMTTGKVTRLSRKSANSV
-177 IEKTAN
+177 
-183 NRFTIKWERAY
+183 
-194 AKRDSDVFFTHIYED
+194 DDFFAMLFFDAEG
-209 KHHYL
+209 YL
-214 WQSSHLS
+214 WQANHTKVL
-221 TFTRF
+221 R
-226 IEKQG
+226 KYKYDG
-231 KVQRKDFKSPYG
+231 KSIKLVSVYEPKGLFSVCKLYAADKKGFF
-243 APVAFIQHRP
+243 VAH
-253 QAMLI
+253 
-258 VCMYGIIYY
+258 VGGIMRY
-267 DYRTGRIADAGYD
+267 DYASHRFSRYDFDFSAHQGAGYISAVTLD
-280 LGTFKNHVTINNATF
+280 KYGNLWLGTSGDGTFKIPHGSRKAYRVELNNQSFIF
-295 DHEGNLYISTSEH
+295 DNAHISDLLIDRDGNQWY
-308 GALIIKKGSN
+308 
-318 KVEQL
+318 
-323 ENSNSNFNLSTAF
+323 
-336 VNDIIEDKDNN
+336 
-347 LWIGC
+347 GC
-352 YKKGLYLLNQRQQA
+352 YMKGLFLSNNDKNVFHPVSLDELGAGMETISSVVGVADGLMLFVVKNHGLYLLDEKTGNTKLLQ
-366 FSSWSFSAQNY
+366 
-377 IIGSSVSSIA
+377 
-387 PGENGETWCTVQ
+387 
-399 NSGVFC
+399 
-405 FDASGKIIAH
+405 
-415 PTSPAGTCIIYKD
+415 SPAGPIKVYSDFRKNVYVYGRDGIYEYDWKHQTYRLLLPANGLSLD
-428 RRGAYWISNGSA
+428 YMQVDAAGNIYFTSQGNGLYVWNRKSGKMTQYLMDDKRPHKTICNNWISEIRLDS
-440 LYSYN
+440 
-445 PHTGAYQEKL
+445 
-455 TFTSAGIYCMTDDNQ
+455 
-470 GNLYI
+470 
-475 SVYSKGLYIYN
+475 
-486 VESGK
+486 
-491 VTVLNMRQRGNKG
+491 RG
-504 FLCNDW
+504 W
-510 VRSMAF
+510 
-516 DHTGHLW
+516 LW
-523 IGTSNGVS
+523 CATANGVS
-531 CLNTKTL
+531 CMDTKTGYFDIIL
-538 SFKDFGWNN
+538 SRP
-547 ILKDRQANGIC
+547 LL
-558 EGKNGNMIIG
+558 EGKSCYSTLELSDGKIAIA
-568 TEEGLYLFDR
+568 TEMGLYLYDR
-578 KNNKTLALPH
+578 KKQQTTPWPH
-588 AEVLKGKQVCS
+588 SESISGLRIYSLK
-599 IIKDHQGDL
+599 KDVKGNL
-608 WISTTMGIWQYD
+608 WMSTAQGIWCYD
-620 QKNRQ
+620 SKAKS
-625 FIGHING
+625 FFSFEKG
-632 NGLTTREYVLGSSM
+632 NGLLTKEYLAGVVGS
-646 HTASDLIAFGTSD
+646 TSD
-659 GITTFYPERVKAKK
+659 GVICYGNSEGLTYFQPSEVKDYNEKTSAIY
-673 MELGDVHLTNFIID
+673 LSGVLLD
-687 GKPINCLTDE
+687 GKMAPFIGDNLSVPSD
-697 FTIPYEENSFT
+697 FKSIVLSFSQ
-708 LEFSLL
+708 LDYQSVG
-714 NYRNTD
+714 
-720 NISFQYR
+720 NIVFQYR
-727 INEGKWNS
+727 INGGKWI
-735 TNEGSNAVSFNKLK
+735 SNAAGDNSFNFTGL
-749 PGSYTLEVRAMS
+749 SYGHYRIEVRTYC
-761 NGNFSKKSTIIHIK
+761 NGKYSTYKKVINLD
-775 VCDPWYASTWAF
+775 VLAPWFLTVWAK
-787 LLYFLTAAGII
+787 LLYLFLILGLTAAAII
-798 LYIIYRYERH
+798 VYL
-808 RKEDLEETKM
+808 RKKKRDLEEAKM

-1056 VNGKKQQRGA
+1056 VNGKKPQRGA

-1082 CRYLKSELSDW
+1082 CRYIKTELSDW
-1093 YRFVICNNGKE
+1093 YRFVICNNGKD

-1196 FSGALKQDD
+1196 FTGALKQDD
-1205 KVEKIEVKGYD
+1205 KVEKVEVKGYD

>member
-1 MFLPLFFVTF
+1 MLFSIFCFVQ
-11 AAIIT
+11 
-16 YLNKKRTKNMKHIR
+16 M
-30 HYLTALFAIALSLM
+30 LTCFSYAN
-44 VWADSGELFTSGK
+44 SGRLYTSNDM
-57 LSSSLINCIVQDKYG
+57 SSSLIRCIIQDKYG
-72 YIWVGTEYG
+72 FIWVGTNFG
-81 LSKFDGYRFTNYLH
+81 LNRFDGYKFCTYLC
-95 NEEDTTSITDNI
+95 NPADTTTIQDNDI
-107 ISDLLVDKKGNLWI
+107 VKLYPYSKEFLFVATNRGLYKYSYLTNSFQHIVLEKKDEKIRVSSLIEDGKHNLLI
-121 GCAKGLM
+121 
-128 RYNYETNNFSRL
+128 
-140 QFPDGRKPR
+140 
-149 IYSMVESHRGDILLG
+149 G
-164 TAGYGLYSVKNNG
+164 TAGYGAYRLDMTTGKVTRLSRKSANSV
-177 IEKTAN
+177 
-183 NRFTIKWERAY
+183 
-194 AKRDSDVFFTHIYED
+194 DDFFAMLFFDDEG
-209 KHHYL
+209 YL
-214 WQSSHLS
+214 WQANHTKVL
-221 TFTRF
+221 R
-226 IEKQG
+226 KYKYNG
-231 KVQRKDFKSPYG
+231 KSIKLVSVYEPKGLFSVCKLYAADKKGFF
-243 APVAFIQHRP
+243 VAH
-253 QAMLI
+253 
-258 VCMYGIIYY
+258 VGGIMRY
-267 DYRTGRIADAGYD
+267 DYASHRFSRYDFDFSAHQGAGYISAVTLD
-280 LGTFKNHVTINNATF
+280 KYGNLWLGTSGDGTFKIPHGSRKAYRVELNNQSFIF
-295 DHEGNLYISTSEH
+295 DNAHISDLLIDRDGNLWY
-308 GALIIKKGSN
+308 
-318 KVEQL
+318 
-323 ENSNSNFNLSTAF
+323 
-336 VNDIIEDKDNN
+336 
-347 LWIGC
+347 GC
-352 YKKGLYLLNQRQQA
+352 YMKGLFLSNNDKNVFHPVSLDELGAGMETISSVVGVADGLMLFVVKNHGLYLLDEKTGNTKLLQ
-366 FSSWSFSAQNY
+366 
-377 IIGSSVSSIA
+377 
-387 PGENGETWCTVQ
+387 
-399 NSGVFC
+399 
-405 FDASGKIIAH
+405 
-415 PTSPAGTCIIYKD
+415 SPAGPIKVYSDFRKNVYVYGRDGIYEYDWKHQTYRLLLPANGLSLD
-428 RRGAYWISNGSA
+428 YMQVDAAGNIYFTSQGNGLYVWNRKSGKMTQYLMDDKRPHKTICNNWISEIRLDS
-440 LYSYN
+440 
-445 PHTGAYQEKL
+445 
-455 TFTSAGIYCMTDDNQ
+455 
-470 GNLYI
+470 
-475 SVYSKGLYIYN
+475 
-486 VESGK
+486 
-491 VTVLNMRQRGNKG
+491 RG
-504 FLCNDW
+504 W
-510 VRSMAF
+510 
-516 DHTGHLW
+516 LW
-523 IGTSNGVS
+523 CATANGVS
-531 CLNTKTL
+531 CMDTKTGYFDIIL
-538 SFKDFGWNN
+538 SRP
-547 ILKDRQANGIC
+547 LL
-558 EGKNGNMIIG
+558 EGKSCYSTLELSDGKIAIA
-568 TEEGLYLFDR
+568 TEMGLYLYDR
-578 KNNKTLALPH
+578 KKQQTTPWSHSESISGLRIYS
-588 AEVLKGKQVCS
+588 LK
-599 IIKDHQGDL
+599 KDVKGNL
-608 WISTTMGIWQYD
+608 WMSTAQGIWCYD
-620 QKNRQ
+620 SKAKS
-625 FIGHING
+625 FFSFEKG
-632 NGLTTREYVLGSSM
+632 NGLLTKEYLAGVVGS
-646 HTASDLIAFGTSD
+646 TSD
-659 GITTFYPERVKAKK
+659 GVICYGNSEGLTYFQPSEVKDYNEKTSAIY
-673 MELGDVHLTNFIID
+673 LSGVLLD
-687 GKPINCLTDE
+687 GKMAPFIGDNLSVPSD
-697 FTIPYEENSFT
+697 FKSIVLSFSQ
-708 LEFSLL
+708 LDYQSVG
-714 NYRNTD
+714 
-720 NISFQYR
+720 NIVFQYR
-727 INEGKWNS
+727 INGGKWI
-735 TNEGSNAVSFNKLK
+735 SNAAGDNSFNFTGL
-749 PGSYTLEVRAMS
+749 SYGHYRIEVRTYC
-761 NGNFSKKSTIIHIK
+761 NGKYSTYKKVINLD
-775 VCDPWYASTWAF
+775 VLAPWFLTVWAK
-787 LLYFLTAAGII
+787 LLYLFLILGLTAAAII
-798 LYIIYRYERH
+798 VYL
-808 RKEDLEETKM
+808 RKKKRDLEEAKM

-1196 FSGALKQDD
+1196 FTGALKQDD
-1205 KVEKIEVKGYD
+1205 KVEKVEVKGYD

>member
-1 MFLPLFFVTF
+1 MLFSIFCFVQ
-11 AAIIT
+11 
-16 YLNKKRTKNMKHIR
+16 M
-30 HYLTALFAIALSLM
+30 LTCFSYAN
-44 VWADSGELFTSGK
+44 SGRLYTSNDM
-57 LSSSLINCIVQDKYG
+57 SSSLIRCIIQDKYG
-72 YIWVGTEYG
+72 FIWVGTNFG
-81 LSKFDGYRFTNYLH
+81 LNRFDGYKFCTYLC
-95 NEEDTTSITDNI
+95 NPADTTTIQDNDI
-107 ISDLLVDKKGNLWI
+107 VKLYPYSKEFLFVATNRGLYKYSYLTNSFQHIVLEKKDEKIRISSLIEDGKHNLLI
-121 GCAKGLM
+121 
-128 RYNYETNNFSRL
+128 
-140 QFPDGRKPR
+140 
-149 IYSMVESHRGDILLG
+149 G
-164 TAGYGLYSVKNNG
+164 TAGYGAYRLDMTTGKVTRLSRKSANSV
-177 IEKTAN
+177 
-183 NRFTIKWERAY
+183 
-194 AKRDSDVFFTHIYED
+194 DDFFAMLFFDDEG
-209 KHHYL
+209 YL
-214 WQSSHLS
+214 WQANHTKVL
-221 TFTRF
+221 R
-226 IEKQG
+226 KYKYNG
-231 KVQRKDFKSPYG
+231 KSIKLVSVYEPKGLFSVCKLYAADKKGFF
-243 APVAFIQHRP
+243 VAH
-253 QAMLI
+253 
-258 VCMYGIIYY
+258 VGGIMRY
-267 DYRTGRIADAGYD
+267 DYASHRFSRYDFDFSAHQGAGYISAVTLD
-280 LGTFKNHVTINNATF
+280 KYGNLWLGTSGDGTFKIPHGSRKAYRVELNNQSFIF
-295 DHEGNLYISTSEH
+295 DNAHISDLLIDRDGNQWY
-308 GALIIKKGSN
+308 
-318 KVEQL
+318 
-323 ENSNSNFNLSTAF
+323 
-336 VNDIIEDKDNN
+336 
-347 LWIGC
+347 GC
-352 YKKGLYLLNQRQQA
+352 YMKGLFLSNNDKNVFHPVSLDELGAGMETISSVVGVADGLMLFVVKNHGLYLLDEKTGNTKLLQ
-366 FSSWSFSAQNY
+366 
-377 IIGSSVSSIA
+377 
-387 PGENGETWCTVQ
+387 
-399 NSGVFC
+399 
-405 FDASGKIIAH
+405 
-415 PTSPAGTCIIYKD
+415 SPAGPIKVYSDFRKNVYVYGRDGIYEYDWKHKTYRLLLPANGLSLD
-428 RRGAYWISNGSA
+428 YMQVDAAGNIYFTSQGNGLYVWNRKSGKMTQYLMDDKRPHKTICNNWISEIRLDS
-440 LYSYN
+440 
-445 PHTGAYQEKL
+445 
-455 TFTSAGIYCMTDDNQ
+455 
-470 GNLYI
+470 
-475 SVYSKGLYIYN
+475 
-486 VESGK
+486 
-491 VTVLNMRQRGNKG
+491 RG
-504 FLCNDW
+504 W
-510 VRSMAF
+510 
-516 DHTGHLW
+516 LW
-523 IGTSNGVS
+523 CATANGVS
-531 CLNTKTL
+531 CMDTKTGYFDIIL
-538 SFKDFGWNN
+538 SRP
-547 ILKDRQANGIC
+547 LL
-558 EGKNGNMIIG
+558 EGKSCYSTLELSDGKIAIA
-568 TEEGLYLFDR
+568 TEMGLYLYDR
-578 KNNKTLALPH
+578 KKQQTTPWPH
-588 AEVLKGKQVCS
+588 SESISGLRIYSLK
-599 IIKDHQGDL
+599 KDVKGNL
-608 WISTTMGIWQYD
+608 WMSTAQGIWCYD
-620 QKNRQ
+620 SKAKS
-625 FIGHING
+625 FFSFEKG
-632 NGLTTREYVLGSSM
+632 NGLLTKEYLAGVVGS
-646 HTASDLIAFGTSD
+646 TSD
-659 GITTFYPERVKAKK
+659 GVICYGNSEGLTYFQPSEVKDYNEKTSAIY
-673 MELGDVHLTNFIID
+673 LSGVLLD
-687 GKPINCLTDE
+687 GKMAPFIGDNLSVPSD
-697 FTIPYEENSFT
+697 FKSIVLSFSQ
-708 LEFSLL
+708 LDYQSVG
-714 NYRNTD
+714 
-720 NISFQYR
+720 NIVFQYR
-727 INEGKWNS
+727 INGGKWI
-735 TNEGSNAVSFNKLK
+735 SNAAGDNSFNFTGL
-749 PGSYTLEVRAMS
+749 SYGHYRIEVRTYC
-761 NGNFSKKSTIIHIK
+761 NGKYSTYKKVINLD
-775 VCDPWYASTWAF
+775 VLAPWFLTVWAK
-787 LLYFLTAAGII
+787 LLYLFLILGLTAAAII
-798 LYIIYRYERH
+798 VYL
-808 RKEDLEETKM
+808 RKKKRDLEEAKM

>member
-1 MFLPLFFVTF
+1 MKRFILFSIFCFVQ
-11 AAIIT
+11 
-16 YLNKKRTKNMKHIR
+16 M
-30 HYLTALFAIALSLM
+30 LTCFSYAN
-44 VWADSGELFTSGK
+44 SGRLYTSNDM
-57 LSSSLINCIVQDKYG
+57 SSSLIRCIIQDKYG
-72 YIWVGTEYG
+72 FIWVGTNYG
-81 LSKFDGYRFTNYLH
+81 LNRFDGYKFSTYLC
-95 NEEDTTSITDNI
+95 NPADTTTIQDNDI
-107 ISDLLVDKKGNLWI
+107 VKLYPYSKEFLFVATNRGLYKYSYLTNCFQHIVLEKKDEKIRVSSLIEDGKHNLLI
-121 GCAKGLM
+121 
-128 RYNYETNNFSRL
+128 
-140 QFPDGRKPR
+140 
-149 IYSMVESHRGDILLG
+149 G
-164 TAGYGLYSVKNNG
+164 TAGYGAYRLDMTTGKVTRLSRKSANSV
-177 IEKTAN
+177 
-183 NRFTIKWERAY
+183 
-194 AKRDSDVFFTHIYED
+194 DDFFAMLFFDDEG
-209 KHHYL
+209 YL
-214 WQSSHLS
+214 WQANHTKVL
-221 TFTRF
+221 R
-226 IEKQG
+226 KYKYDG
-231 KVQRKDFKSPYG
+231 KSIRLVSVYEPKDLFGIRKLYATDKKGFF
-243 APVAFIQHRP
+243 VAHTG
-253 QAMLI
+253 
-258 VCMYGIIYY
+258 GIMRY
-267 DYRTGRIADAGYD
+267 DYASHCFSRYDFDFSAHQGAGYISAVTLD
-280 LGTFKNHVTINNATF
+280 KYGNLWLGTSGDGTFKIPHGSRKAYRVELNNQSFIF
-295 DHEGNLYISTSEH
+295 DNAHISDLLIDRDGNQWY
-308 GALIIKKGSN
+308 
-318 KVEQL
+318 
-323 ENSNSNFNLSTAF
+323 
-336 VNDIIEDKDNN
+336 
-347 LWIGC
+347 GC
-352 YKKGLYLLNQRQQA
+352 YMKGLFLSNNDKNVFHPVSLDELGAGMETISSVVGVADGLMLFVVKNHGLYLLDEKTGNTKLLQ
-366 FSSWSFSAQNY
+366 
-377 IIGSSVSSIA
+377 
-387 PGENGETWCTVQ
+387 
-399 NSGVFC
+399 
-405 FDASGKIIAH
+405 
-415 PTSPAGTCIIYKD
+415 SPAGPIKVYSDFRKNVYVYGRDGIYEYDWKHQTYRLLLPANGLSLD
-428 RRGAYWISNGSA
+428 DMRVDAAGNIYFTSQGNGLYVWNRKSGKMTQYLMDDKRPHKTICNNWISEIRLDS
-440 LYSYN
+440 
-445 PHTGAYQEKL
+445 
-455 TFTSAGIYCMTDDNQ
+455 
-470 GNLYI
+470 
-475 SVYSKGLYIYN
+475 
-486 VESGK
+486 
-491 VTVLNMRQRGNKG
+491 RG
-504 FLCNDW
+504 W
-510 VRSMAF
+510 
-516 DHTGHLW
+516 LW
-523 IGTSNGVS
+523 CATANGVS
-531 CLNTKTL
+531 CMDTKTGYFDIIL
-538 SFKDFGWNN
+538 SRP
-547 ILKDRQANGIC
+547 LL
-558 EGKNGNMIIG
+558 EGKTCYSTLELSDGKIAIA
-568 TEEGLYLFDR
+568 TEMGLYLYDR
-578 KNNKTLALPH
+578 KKQQTTPWPH
-588 AEVLKGKQVCS
+588 SESISGLRIYSLK
-599 IIKDHQGDL
+599 KDVKGNL
-608 WISTTMGIWQYD
+608 WMSTAQGIWCYD
-620 QKNRQ
+620 SKAKS
-625 FIGHING
+625 FFSFEKG
-632 NGLTTREYVLGSSM
+632 NGLLTKEYLAGVVGS
-646 HTASDLIAFGTSD
+646 TSD
-659 GITTFYPERVKAKK
+659 GVICYGNSEGLTYFRPSQVKDYNEKTSVIY
-673 MELGDVHLTNFIID
+673 LSGVLLD
-687 GKPINCLTDE
+687 GKMAPFIGDNLSVPSD
-697 FTIPYEENSFT
+697 FKSIVLS
-708 LEFSLL
+708 FSLL
-714 NYRNTD
+714 DYQSVG
-720 NISFQYR
+720 NIVFQYR
-727 INEGKWNS
+727 INGGKWI
-735 TNEGSNAVSFNKLK
+735 SNAAGDNSFNFTGL
-749 PGSYTLEVRAMS
+749 SYGHYRIEVRIYC
-761 NGNFSKKSTIIHIK
+761 NGKYSTYKKVINLD
-775 VCDPWYASTWAF
+775 VLAPWFLTVWAKLIYLF
-787 LLYFLTAAGII
+787 LILGLTAAAII
-798 LYIIYRYERH
+798 VYL
-808 RKEDLEETKM
+808 RKKKRDLEEAKM

-848 AEEYQADIDTID
+848 AQEYQADIDTID

-941 SNAFKYTPNGGEI
+941 SNAFKYTPNGSEI

-1016 HGGDVTARN
+1016 HGGDVYAHN
-1025 REDGT
+1025 REDGK

-1056 VNGKKQQRGA
+1056 VNGKKLQRSGA
-1066 ASRNSKIL
+1066 SKNSKIL

-1082 CRYLKSELSDW
+1082 CRYIKTELSDW

-1104 ALKQLLSGDFD
+1104 ALKQLLTDDFD

-1182 IDNLIDNVRRLKGK
+1182 VDNLIDNVRRLKGK

>member
-1 MFLPLFFVTF
+1 MLFSIFCFVQ
-11 AAIIT
+11 
-16 YLNKKRTKNMKHIR
+16 M
-30 HYLTALFAIALSLM
+30 LTCFSYAN
-44 VWADSGELFTSGK
+44 SGRLYTSND
-57 LSSSLINCIVQDKYG
+57 LSSSLIRCIIQDKYG
-72 YIWVGTEYG
+72 FIWVGTNYG
-81 LSKFDGYRFTNYLH
+81 LNRFDGYKFSTYLC
-95 NEEDTTSITDNI
+95 NPADTTTIQDNDI
-107 ISDLLVDKKGNLWI
+107 VKLYPYSKEFLFVATNRGLYKYSYLTNSFQHIVLEKKDEKIRVSSLIEDGKHNLLI
-121 GCAKGLM
+121 
-128 RYNYETNNFSRL
+128 
-140 QFPDGRKPR
+140 
-149 IYSMVESHRGDILLG
+149 G
-164 TAGYGLYSVKNNG
+164 TAGYGAYRLDMTTGKVTRLSRKSANSV
-177 IEKTAN
+177 
-183 NRFTIKWERAY
+183 
-194 AKRDSDVFFTHIYED
+194 DDFFAMLFFDDEG
-209 KHHYL
+209 YL
-214 WQSSHLS
+214 WQANHTKVL
-221 TFTRF
+221 R
-226 IEKQG
+226 KYKYNG
-231 KVQRKDFKSPYG
+231 KSIKLVSVYEPKDLFSVCKLYAADKKG
-243 APVAFIQHRP
+243 FFVAH
-253 QAMLI
+253 
-258 VCMYGIIYY
+258 VGGIMRY
-267 DYRTGRIADAGYD
+267 DYASHSFSRYDFDFSAHQGAGYISAVTLD
-280 LGTFKNHVTINNATF
+280 KYGNLWLGTSGDGTFKIPHGSRKAYRVELNNQSFIF
-295 DHEGNLYISTSEH
+295 DNAHISDLLIDRDGNQWY
-308 GALIIKKGSN
+308 
-318 KVEQL
+318 
-323 ENSNSNFNLSTAF
+323 
-336 VNDIIEDKDNN
+336 
-347 LWIGC
+347 GC
-352 YKKGLYLLNQRQQA
+352 YMKGLFLSNNDKNVFHPVSLDELGAGMETISSVVGVADGLMLFVVKNHGLYLLDEKTGNTKLLQ
-366 FSSWSFSAQNY
+366 
-377 IIGSSVSSIA
+377 
-387 PGENGETWCTVQ
+387 
-399 NSGVFC
+399 
-405 FDASGKIIAH
+405 
-415 PTSPAGTCIIYKD
+415 SPAGPIKVYSDFRKKVYVYGRDGIYEYDWMHQTYRLLLPSNGLSLDDMQVDAAGNIYFTSQGNGLYVWNRKSGKMTQYLMD
-428 RRGAYWISNGSA
+428 DKRPHKTICNNWISEIRLDS
-440 LYSYN
+440 
-445 PHTGAYQEKL
+445 
-455 TFTSAGIYCMTDDNQ
+455 
-470 GNLYI
+470 
-475 SVYSKGLYIYN
+475 
-486 VESGK
+486 
-491 VTVLNMRQRGNKG
+491 RG
-504 FLCNDW
+504 W
-510 VRSMAF
+510 
-516 DHTGHLW
+516 LW
-523 IGTSNGVS
+523 CATANGVS
-531 CLNTKTL
+531 CMDTKTGYFDIIL
-538 SFKDFGWNN
+538 SRP
-547 ILKDRQANGIC
+547 LL
-558 EGKNGNMIIG
+558 EGKSCYSTLELSDGKIAIA
-568 TEEGLYLFDR
+568 TEMGLYLYDR
-578 KNNKTLALPH
+578 KKQQTTPWPH
-588 AEVLKGKQVCS
+588 SESISGLRIYSLK
-599 IIKDHQGDL
+599 KDVKGNL
-608 WISTTMGIWQYD
+608 WMSSAQGIWCYD
-620 QKNRQ
+620 SKAKS
-625 FIGHING
+625 FFSFEKG
-632 NGLTTREYVLGSSM
+632 NGLLTKEYLAGVVGS
-646 HTASDLIAFGTSD
+646 TSD
-659 GITTFYPERVKAKK
+659 GVICYGNSEGLTYFQPSEVKDYNEKTSAIY
-673 MELGDVHLTNFIID
+673 LSGVLLD
-687 GKPINCLTDE
+687 GKMAPFIGDNLSVPSD
-697 FTIPYEENSFT
+697 FKSIVLSFSQ
-708 LEFSLL
+708 LDYQSVG
-714 NYRNTD
+714 
-720 NISFQYR
+720 NIVFQYR
-727 INEGKWNS
+727 INGGKWI
-735 TNEGSNAVSFNKLK
+735 SNAAGDNSFNFTGL
-749 PGSYTLEVRAMS
+749 SYGHYRIEVRTYC
-761 NGNFSKKSTIIHIK
+761 NGKYSTYKKVINLD
-775 VCDPWYASTWAF
+775 VLAPWFLTVWAK
-787 LLYFLTAAGII
+787 LLYLFLILGLTAAAII
-798 LYIIYRYERH
+798 VFL
-808 RKEDLEETKM
+808 RKKKRDMEEAKM

-860 RNAQRLLTLVNQI
+860 RNTQRLLTLVNQI

>member
-1 MFLPLFFVTF
+1 MSFTSQGNGLYVWNRKSGKMTQYLMDDKRPHKTVCNNWISEIRLDSRGWLWCATANGVSCMDTKTGYFDIILSRPLLEGKSCYSTLELSDGK
-11 AAIIT
+11 I
-16 YLNKKRTKNMKHIR
+16 
-30 HYLTALFAIALSLM
+30 AIATEMGLYLYDRKKQQTTPWPHSESISGLRIYSLKKD
-44 VWADSGELFTSGK
+44 V
-57 LSSSLINCIVQDKYG
+57 
-72 YIWVGTEYG
+72 
-81 LSKFDGYRFTNYLH
+81 
-95 NEEDTTSITDNI
+95 
-107 ISDLLVDKKGNLWI
+107 KGNLWMSTAQGI
-121 GCAKGLM
+121 WCYDSKAKSFFSFEKGNGLLTKEYLAGVVGSTSDGVICYGNSEGLTYFQPSEVKD
-128 RYNYETNNFSRL
+128 YN
-140 QFPDGRKPR
+140 
-149 IYSMVESHRGDILLG
+149 
-164 TAGYGLYSVKNNG
+164 
-177 IEKTAN
+177 EKTSA
-183 NRFTIKWERAY
+183 
-194 AKRDSDVFFTHIYED
+194 IY
-209 KHHYL
+209 
-214 WQSSHLS
+214 LS
-221 TFTRF
+221 GVLLDGKMAPF
-226 IEKQG
+226 IG
-231 KVQRKDFKSPYG
+231 DNLSVPSDFKS
-243 APVAFIQHRP
+243 
-253 QAMLI
+253 I
-258 VCMYGIIYY
+258 V
-267 DYRTGRIADAGYD
+267 
-280 LGTFKNHVTINNATF
+280 
-295 DHEGNLYISTSEH
+295 
-308 GALIIKKGSN
+308 
-318 KVEQL
+318 
-323 ENSNSNFNLSTAF
+323 LS
-336 VNDIIEDKDNN
+336 
-347 LWIGC
+347 
-352 YKKGLYLLNQRQQA
+352 
-366 FSSWSFSAQNY
+366 
-377 IIGSSVSSIA
+377 
-387 PGENGETWCTVQ
+387 
-399 NSGVFC
+399 
-405 FDASGKIIAH
+405 
-415 PTSPAGTCIIYKD
+415 
-428 RRGAYWISNGSA
+428 
-440 LYSYN
+440 
-445 PHTGAYQEKL
+445 
-455 TFTSAGIYCMTDDNQ
+455 
-470 GNLYI
+470 
-475 SVYSKGLYIYN
+475 
-486 VESGK
+486 
-491 VTVLNMRQRGNKG
+491 
-504 FLCNDW
+504 
-510 VRSMAF
+510 
-516 DHTGHLW
+516 
-523 IGTSNGVS
+523 
-531 CLNTKTL
+531 
-538 SFKDFGWNN
+538 
-547 ILKDRQANGIC
+547 
-558 EGKNGNMIIG
+558 
-568 TEEGLYLFDR
+568 
-578 KNNKTLALPH
+578 
-588 AEVLKGKQVCS
+588 
-599 IIKDHQGDL
+599 
-608 WISTTMGIWQYD
+608 
-620 QKNRQ
+620 
-625 FIGHING
+625 
-632 NGLTTREYVLGSSM
+632 
-646 HTASDLIAFGTSD
+646 
-659 GITTFYPERVKAKK
+659 
-673 MELGDVHLTNFIID
+673 
-687 GKPINCLTDE
+687 
-697 FTIPYEENSFT
+697 
-708 LEFSLL
+708 FSLL
-714 NYRNTD
+714 DYQSVG
-720 NISFQYR
+720 NIVFQYR
-727 INEGKWNS
+727 INGGKWI
-735 TNEGSNAVSFNKLK
+735 SNAAGDNSFNFTGL
-749 PGSYTLEVRAMS
+749 SYGHYRIEVRTYC
-761 NGNFSKKSTIIHIK
+761 NGKYSTYKKVINLD
-775 VCDPWYASTWAF
+775 VLAPWFLTVWAK
-787 LLYFLTAAGII
+787 LLYLFLILGLTAAAII
-798 LYIIYRYERH
+798 VYL
-808 RKEDLEETKM
+808 RKKKRDMEEAKM

-928 DRNKLDKAIANLL
+928 DRNKMDKAIANLL

-1205 KVEKIEVKGYD
+1205 KVEKVEVKGYD